1 MSENIPENINQNNI
15 EKNQIKSQ
23 IKPYSKNSIGKNPNY
38 NESNTP
44 SNATPKNRDFNN
56 IYIRNNGQSLL
67 KNVQYLDEE
76 NNRLK
81 DLISDMKNELKQKE
95 DALNDSQKIILK
107 LKEEYSQIMKE
118 YKKLENEKNKLQEKK
133 ESNQKILNNISKN
146 QAEYEHVLKLNEQLK
161 QELIRT
167 KENLNYYKSNF
178 SNATNDL
185 NKLEKHNKTKEM
197 IIKDLKIEGDKCVNM
212 LQDRDLLIE
221 SYSKKINEL
230 NQIINQKNEQL
241 KVMVNFSKEI
251 NNENKSNVKEIT
263 KQAVKTIKVF
273 YNTLNNKDNKN
284 QVNFIEIKNT
294 NNKNKDPYIDN
305 TNANDLV
312 ILSNLFDNKLNSQKC
327 SMLLQDSLKDLLYIP
342 EEGAN
347 YINKEF
353 LIDNNFK
360 TSLIKTELYSSLIR
374 ENNLFN
380 FLKNIFGKLDLA
392 SAFNTGIHEKVMKM
406 GDFKF
411 QFFQMKKLYENYYK
425 ENSVL
430 KNKLKELNLY
440 IDKLKND
447 MDKKNKKFK
456 EKLNELM
463 NLIELNENNINK
475 EKNKGNVQNNI
486 NKLKN
491 EISNLNSQMD
501 KINNDNY
508 NLTEKNKEKD
518 NLIDNLKKE
527 IEKLNLKINS
537 LRTNPLAENNINY
550 LEKREKSIQTDNNN
564 INSNSYLNES
574 SSFSKNKKERNKYY
588 INTNKKTFEIQNNE
602 RFTYYLESM
611 KKRKEKENEIIKEK
625 ENLSLDYITPIKIN
639 KNANNNNNINI
650 NNNNINEKYEINSF
664 SKLTNLDNTSD
675 VQQNSELNNLY
686 QINNKNKNYT
696 SSFKEDFKKELTEN
710 NFLNVANK
718 NISISRCFSTLTNKI
733 EQVKNIILSVKEK
746 IKKMKPEKKIS
757 PHNLFKV
764 LNHIEKYV
772 TYIFIY
778 LNQSNS
784 DILSILPS
792 VSIIY
797 NLISKYI
804 YKKPFQMFNDNNQN
818 NIYNF
823 DYGYNKENEQY
834 QINNQIEDINFDSSS
849 NNTSRENN
857 IIIPNFQELKHFFD
871 INKKIFSS
879 SELIKYRNIYI
890 NLSISQIIKVFKETC
905 NNLKK
910 TIHNL
915 RQSYKL
921 NNVSEYSDFS
931 ETMNSK
937 MKSQKEYIGECDDY
951 RIVNEKILNLKKF
964 EFDFKILMELL
975 KNYLVCF
982 EIIVKKIEKEK
993 QGRHKNNL
1001 IQLGQE
1007 VNIIYNLFE
1016 DVIYYKI
1023 DELDDDIIFNRKV
1036 ILKLVQNHK
1045 EYLTIMYNLR
1055 Y

>member
-1 MSENIPENINQNNI
+1 MSENIPENINQNNL
-15 EKNQIKSQ
+15 EKNQTKSQ
-23 IKPYSKNSIGKNPNY
+23 IKPSSKNIPGKNPFF
-38 NESNTP
+38 NESNTS

-56 IYIRNNGQSLL
+56 IYNKNSGQSLL

-76 NNRLK
+76 NSRLK
-81 DLISDMKNELKQKE
+81 ELLSEMKNELRQKE
-95 DALNDSQKIILK
+95 EALNDSQKIILK
-107 LKEEYSQIMKE
+107 LKDEYSQIMKE
-118 YKKLENEKNKLQEKK
+118 YKKLETEKNKIFEKK
-133 ESNQKILNNISKN
+133 ESNQKILNNISKTQN
-146 QAEYEHVLKLNEQLK
+146 EYERVLKLNDQLK

-178 SNATNDL
+178 SSATNDL

-197 IIKDLKIEGDKCVNM
+197 IINDLKIEGDKCVNM

-230 NQIINQKNEQL
+230 NSIISQKNDQL
-241 KVMVNFSKEI
+241 KLMVNFSKEI

-284 QVNFIEIKNT
+284 QVNFIEIKN
-294 NNKNKDPYIDN
+294 NNNLAKDANNDIN
-305 TNANDLV
+305 NDLM

-327 SMLLQDSLKDLLYIP
+327 SILLQDSLKDLLYIP

-347 YINKEF
+347 FINKEF

-374 ENNLFN
+374 ENNLYN
-380 FLKNIFGKLDLA
+380 FLKNIFGKLDIA

-406 GDFKF
+406 NDFKF
-411 QFFQMKKLYENYYK
+411 QFFQMKLMFENYYK

-430 KNKLKELNLY
+430 KNKLKELKLY
-440 IDKLKND
+440 IEKLKND
-447 MDKKNKKFK
+447 MDKKNKKYK
-456 EKLNELM
+456 EKINELM
-463 NLIELNENNINK
+463 NLIELNENNLTN
-475 EKNKGNVQNNI
+475 EKNKDSVKNNI
-486 NKLKN
+486 GKLKN

-501 KINNDNY
+501 KINNEKY

-518 NLIDNLKKE
+518 DLINNLKKE

-550 LEKREKSIQTDNNN
+550 LEKRENSTQTDNDI
-564 INSNSYLNES
+564 INMKEYMNGSNS
-574 SSFSKNKKERNKYY
+574 FSRNKKERNKYY
-588 INTNKKTFEIQNNE
+588 LTTNKKTLEIQSNE

-611 KKRKEKENEIIKEK
+611 KKENNNDNENEIIKEK
-625 ENLSLDYITPIKIN
+625 ENLSLNYITPIKIN
-639 KNANNNNNINI
+639 KNVNNNI
-650 NNNNINEKYEINSF
+650 NNNINEKYEINSF
-664 SKLTNLDNTSD
+664 SKLTNLDNILE
-675 VQQNSELNNLY
+675 VQQNSDLNNMC
-686 QINNKNKNYT
+686 QINNNKIHN
-696 SSFKEDFKKELTEN
+696 SSFKEDFKKELNES
-710 NFLNVANK
+710 NFITVANK
-718 NISISRCFSTLTNKI
+718 NISVSKSFSILTNKI
-733 EQVKNIILSVKEK
+733 EHVKNIILSVKEK

-764 LNHIEKYV
+764 LNHIEKYI

-778 LNQSNS
+778 LNQSNGE
-784 DILSILPS
+784 ILSILPT

-804 YKKPFQMFNDNNQN
+804 YKKPFQMYNDMQD

-823 DYGYNKENEQY
+823 DYGYPNKENYQY
-834 QINNQIEDINFDSSS
+834 EINNQIEDIKFDSSS
-849 NNTSRENN
+849 SNTSKEN
-857 IIIPNFQELKHFFD
+857 IIPYPNIQELKQFFD

-879 SELIKYRNIYI
+879 SELIKYRNMYI

-915 RQSYKL
+915 RQSYKI
-921 NNVSEYSDFS
+921 NNASEYSDFS
-931 ETMNSK
+931 ETTNSK
-937 MKSQKEYIGECDDY
+937 LKSQKEYGGECEDY

-982 EIIVKKIEKEK
+982 EIVVRKIEKEK
-993 QGRHKNNL
+993 IGRNKANL

-1045 EYLTIMYNLR
+1045 EFLTIMFDLR

>member
-1 MSENIPENINQNNI
+1 MSENIPENINQNNL
-15 EKNQIKSQ
+15 EKNQTKSQ
-23 IKPYSKNSIGKNPNY
+23 IKPSSKNIPGKNPFF
-38 NESNTP
+38 NESNTS

-56 IYIRNNGQSLL
+56 IYNKNSGQSLL

-76 NNRLK
+76 NSRLK
-81 DLISDMKNELKQKE
+81 ELLSEMKNELRQKE
-95 DALNDSQKIILK
+95 EALNDSQKIILK
-107 LKEEYSQIMKE
+107 LKDEYSQIMKE
-118 YKKLENEKNKLQEKK
+118 YKKLETEKNKIFEKK
-133 ESNQKILNNISKN
+133 ESNQKILNNISKTQN
-146 QAEYEHVLKLNEQLK
+146 EYERVLKLNDQLK

-178 SNATNDL
+178 SSATNDL

-197 IIKDLKIEGDKCVNM
+197 IINDLKIEGDKCVNM

-230 NQIINQKNEQL
+230 NSIISQKNDQL
-241 KVMVNFSKEI
+241 KLMVNFSKEI

-284 QVNFIEIKNT
+284 QVNFIEIKN
-294 NNKNKDPYIDN
+294 NNNLAKDANNDIN
-305 TNANDLV
+305 NDLM

-327 SMLLQDSLKDLLYIP
+327 STLLQDSLKDLLYIP

-347 YINKEF
+347 FINKEF

-374 ENNLFN
+374 ENNLYN
-380 FLKNIFGKLDLA
+380 FLKNIFGKLDTA

-406 GDFKF
+406 NDFKF
-411 QFFQMKKLYENYYK
+411 QFFQMKLMFENYYK

-430 KNKLKELNLY
+430 KNKLKELKLY
-440 IDKLKND
+440 IEKLKND
-447 MDKKNKKFK
+447 MDKKNKKYK
-456 EKLNELM
+456 EKINELM
-463 NLIELNENNINK
+463 NLIELNENNLTN
-475 EKNKGNVQNNI
+475 EKNKDSVKNNI
-486 NKLKN
+486 GKLKN

-501 KINNDNY
+501 KINNEKY

-518 NLIDNLKKE
+518 DLINNLKKE

-550 LEKREKSIQTDNNN
+550 LEKRENSTQTDNDI
-564 INSNSYLNES
+564 INMKEYMNGSNS
-574 SSFSKNKKERNKYY
+574 FSRNKKERNKYY
-588 INTNKKTFEIQNNE
+588 LTTNKKTLEIQSNE

-611 KKRKEKENEIIKEK
+611 KKE
-625 ENLSLDYITPIKIN
+625 
-639 KNANNNNNINI
+639 NNNDND
-650 NNNNINEKYEINSF
+650 INEKYEINSF
-664 SKLTNLDNTSD
+664 SKLTNLDNILE
-675 VQQNSELNNLY
+675 VQQNSDLNNMC
-686 QINNKNKNYT
+686 QINNNKIHN
-696 SSFKEDFKKELTEN
+696 SSFKEDFKKELNES
-710 NFLNVANK
+710 NFITVANK
-718 NISISRCFSTLTNKI
+718 NISISKSFSILTNKI
-733 EQVKNIILSVKEK
+733 EHVKNIILSVKEK

-764 LNHIEKYV
+764 LNHIEKYI

-778 LNQSNS
+778 LNQSNGE
-784 DILSILPS
+784 ILSILPT

-804 YKKPFQMFNDNNQN
+804 YKKPFQMYNDMQD

-823 DYGYNKENEQY
+823 DYGYPNKENYQY
-834 QINNQIEDINFDSSS
+834 EINNQIEDIKFDSSS
-849 NNTSRENN
+849 SNTSKEN
-857 IIIPNFQELKHFFD
+857 IIPYPNIQELKQFFD

-879 SELIKYRNIYI
+879 SELIKYRNMYI

-915 RQSYKL
+915 RQSYKI
-921 NNVSEYSDFS
+921 NNASEYSDFS
-931 ETMNSK
+931 ETTNSK
-937 MKSQKEYIGECDDY
+937 LKSQKEYGGECEDY

-982 EIIVKKIEKEK
+982 EIVVRKIEKEK
-993 QGRHKNNL
+993 IGRNKVNL

-1045 EYLTIMYNLR
+1045 EFLTIMFDLR

>member
-1 MSENIPENINQNNI
+1 MSENIPENINQNNL
-15 EKNQIKSQ
+15 EKNQTKSQ
-23 IKPYSKNSIGKNPNY
+23 IKPSSKNIPGKNPFF
-38 NESNTP
+38 NESNTS

-56 IYIRNNGQSLL
+56 IYNKNSGQSLL

-76 NNRLK
+76 NSRLK
-81 DLISDMKNELKQKE
+81 ELLSEMKNELRQKE
-95 DALNDSQKIILK
+95 EALNDSQKIILK
-107 LKEEYSQIMKE
+107 LKDEYSQIMKE
-118 YKKLENEKNKLQEKK
+118 YKKLETEKNKIFEKK
-133 ESNQKILNNISKN
+133 ESNQKILNNISKTQN
-146 QAEYEHVLKLNEQLK
+146 EYERVLKLNEQLK

-178 SNATNDL
+178 SSATNDL

-197 IIKDLKIEGDKCVNM
+197 IINDLKIEGDKCVNM

-230 NQIINQKNEQL
+230 NSIISQKNDQL
-241 KVMVNFSKEI
+241 KLMVNFSKEI

-284 QVNFIEIKNT
+284 QVNFIEIKN
-294 NNKNKDPYIDN
+294 NNNLAKDANNDIN
-305 TNANDLV
+305 NDLM

-327 SMLLQDSLKDLLYIP
+327 STLLQDSLKDLLYIP

-347 YINKEF
+347 FINKEF

-374 ENNLFN
+374 ENNLYN
-380 FLKNIFGKLDLA
+380 FLKNIFGKLDTA

-406 GDFKF
+406 NDFKF
-411 QFFQMKKLYENYYK
+411 QFFQMKLMFENYYK

-430 KNKLKELNLY
+430 KNKLKELKLY
-440 IDKLKND
+440 IEKLKND
-447 MDKKNKKFK
+447 MDKKNKKYK
-456 EKLNELM
+456 EKINELM
-463 NLIELNENNINK
+463 NLIELNENNLTN
-475 EKNKGNVQNNI
+475 EKNKDSVKNNI
-486 NKLKN
+486 GKLKN

-501 KINNDNY
+501 KINNEKY

-518 NLIDNLKKE
+518 DLINNLKKE

-550 LEKREKSIQTDNNN
+550 LEKRENSTQTDNDI
-564 INSNSYLNES
+564 INMKEYMNGSNS
-574 SSFSKNKKERNKYY
+574 FSRNKKERNKYY
-588 INTNKKTFEIQNNE
+588 LTTNKKTLEIQSNE

-611 KKRKEKENEIIKEK
+611 KKENNNDNENEIIKEK
-625 ENLSLDYITPIKIN
+625 ENLSLNYITPIKIN
-639 KNANNNNNINI
+639 KNVNNNI
-650 NNNNINEKYEINSF
+650 NNNINEKYEINSF
-664 SKLTNLDNTSD
+664 SKLTNLDNILE
-675 VQQNSELNNLY
+675 VQQNSDLNNMC
-686 QINNKNKNYT
+686 QINNNKIHN
-696 SSFKEDFKKELTEN
+696 SSFKEDFKKELNES
-710 NFLNVANK
+710 NFITVANK
-718 NISISRCFSTLTNKI
+718 NISISKSFSILTNKI
-733 EQVKNIILSVKEK
+733 EHVKNIILSVKEK

-764 LNHIEKYV
+764 LNHIEKYI

-778 LNQSNS
+778 LNQSNGE
-784 DILSILPS
+784 ILSILPT

-804 YKKPFQMFNDNNQN
+804 YKKPFQMYNDMQD

-823 DYGYNKENEQY
+823 DYGYPNKENYQY
-834 QINNQIEDINFDSSS
+834 EINNQIEDIKFDSSS
-849 NNTSRENN
+849 SNTSKEN
-857 IIIPNFQELKHFFD
+857 IIPYPNIQELKQFFD

-879 SELIKYRNIYI
+879 SELIKYRNMYI

-915 RQSYKL
+915 TQSYKI
-921 NNVSEYSDFS
+921 NNASEYSDFS
-931 ETMNSK
+931 ETTNSK
-937 MKSQKEYIGECDDY
+937 LKSQKEYGGECEDY

-982 EIIVKKIEKEK
+982 EIVVRKIEKEK
-993 QGRHKNNL
+993 IGRNKVNL

-1045 EYLTIMYNLR
+1045 EFLTIMFDLR

>member
-1 MSENIPENINQNNI
+1 MSENIPENINQNNL
-15 EKNQIKSQ
+15 EKNQTKSQ
-23 IKPYSKNSIGKNPNY
+23 IKPSSKNIPGKNPFF
-38 NESNTP
+38 NESNTS

-56 IYIRNNGQSLL
+56 IYNKNSGQSLL

-76 NNRLK
+76 NSRLK
-81 DLISDMKNELKQKE
+81 ELLSEMKNELRQKE
-95 DALNDSQKIILK
+95 EALNDSQKIILK
-107 LKEEYSQIMKE
+107 LKDEYSQIMKE
-118 YKKLENEKNKLQEKK
+118 YKKLETEKNKIFEKK
-133 ESNQKILNNISKN
+133 ESNQKILNNISKTQN
-146 QAEYEHVLKLNEQLK
+146 EYERVLKLNDQLK

-178 SNATNDL
+178 SSATNDL

-197 IIKDLKIEGDKCVNM
+197 IINDLKIEGDKCVNM

-230 NQIINQKNEQL
+230 NSIISQKNDQL
-241 KVMVNFSKEI
+241 KLMVNFSKEI

-284 QVNFIEIKNT
+284 QVNFIEIKN
-294 NNKNKDPYIDN
+294 NNNLAKDANNDIN
-305 TNANDLV
+305 NDLM
-312 ILSNLFDNKLNSQKC
+312 ILSNLFDNKVNSQKC
-327 SMLLQDSLKDLLYIP
+327 STLLQDSLKDLLYIP
-342 EEGAN
+342 EEGTN
-347 YINKEF
+347 FINKEF

-374 ENNLFN
+374 ENNLYN
-380 FLKNIFGKLDLA
+380 FLKNIFGKLDTA

-406 GDFKF
+406 NDFKF
-411 QFFQMKKLYENYYK
+411 QFFQMKLMFENYYK

-430 KNKLKELNLY
+430 KNKLKELKLY
-440 IDKLKND
+440 IEKLKND
-447 MDKKNKKFK
+447 MDKKNKKYK
-456 EKLNELM
+456 EKINELM
-463 NLIELNENNINK
+463 NLIELNENNLTN
-475 EKNKGNVQNNI
+475 EKNKDSVKNNI
-486 NKLKN
+486 GKLKN

-501 KINNDNY
+501 KINNEKY

-518 NLIDNLKKE
+518 DLINNLKKE

-550 LEKREKSIQTDNNN
+550 LEKRENSTQTDNDI
-564 INSNSYLNES
+564 INMKEYMNGSNS
-574 SSFSKNKKERNKYY
+574 FSRNKKERNKYY
-588 INTNKKTFEIQNNE
+588 LTTNKKTLEIQSNE

-611 KKRKEKENEIIKEK
+611 KKENNNDNENEIIKEK
-625 ENLSLDYITPIKIN
+625 ENLSLNYITPIKIN
-639 KNANNNNNINI
+639 KNVNNNI
-650 NNNNINEKYEINSF
+650 NNNINEKYEINSF
-664 SKLTNLDNTSD
+664 SKLTNLDNILE
-675 VQQNSELNNLY
+675 VQQNSDLNNMC
-686 QINNKNKNYT
+686 QINNNKIHN
-696 SSFKEDFKKELTEN
+696 SSFKEDFKKELNES
-710 NFLNVANK
+710 NFITVANK
-718 NISISRCFSTLTNKI
+718 NISISKSFSILTNKI
-733 EQVKNIILSVKEK
+733 EHVKNIILSVKEK

-764 LNHIEKYV
+764 LNHIEKYI

-778 LNQSNS
+778 LNQSNGE
-784 DILSILPS
+784 ILSILPT

-804 YKKPFQMFNDNNQN
+804 YKKPFQMYNDMQD

-823 DYGYNKENEQY
+823 DYGYPNKENYQY
-834 QINNQIEDINFDSSS
+834 EINNQIEDIKFDSSS
-849 NNTSRENN
+849 SNTSKEN
-857 IIIPNFQELKHFFD
+857 IIPYPNIQELKQFFD

-879 SELIKYRNIYI
+879 SELIKYRNMYI

-915 RQSYKL
+915 RQSYKI
-921 NNVSEYSDFS
+921 NNASEYSDFS
-931 ETMNSK
+931 ETTNSK
-937 MKSQKEYIGECDDY
+937 LKSQKEYGGECEDY

-982 EIIVKKIEKEK
+982 EIVVRKIEKEK
-993 QGRHKNNL
+993 IGRNKVNL

-1045 EYLTIMYNLR
+1045 EFLTIMFDLR

>member
-1 MSENIPENINQNNI
+1 MSENIPENINQNNL
-15 EKNQIKSQ
+15 EKNQTKSQ
-23 IKPYSKNSIGKNPNY
+23 IKPSSKNIPGKNPFF
-38 NESNTP
+38 NESNTS

-56 IYIRNNGQSLL
+56 IYNKNSGQSLL

-76 NNRLK
+76 NSRLK
-81 DLISDMKNELKQKE
+81 ELLSEMKNELRQKE
-95 DALNDSQKIILK
+95 EALNDSQKIILK
-107 LKEEYSQIMKE
+107 LKDEYSQIMKE
-118 YKKLENEKNKLQEKK
+118 YKKLETEKNKIFEKK
-133 ESNQKILNNISKN
+133 ESNQKILNNISKTQN
-146 QAEYEHVLKLNEQLK
+146 EYERVLKLNDQLK

-178 SNATNDL
+178 SSATNDL

-197 IIKDLKIEGDKCVNM
+197 IINDLKIEGDKCVNM

-230 NQIINQKNEQL
+230 NSIISQKNDQL
-241 KVMVNFSKEI
+241 KLMVNFSKEI

-284 QVNFIEIKNT
+284 QVNFIEIKN
-294 NNKNKDPYIDN
+294 NNNLAKDANNDIN
-305 TNANDLV
+305 NDLM

-327 SMLLQDSLKDLLYIP
+327 STLLQDSLKDLLYIP

-347 YINKEF
+347 FINKEF

-374 ENNLFN
+374 ENNLYN
-380 FLKNIFGKLDLA
+380 FLKNIFGKLDIA

-406 GDFKF
+406 NDFKF
-411 QFFQMKKLYENYYK
+411 QFFQMKLMFENYYK

-430 KNKLKELNLY
+430 KNKLKELKLY
-440 IDKLKND
+440 IEKLKND
-447 MDKKNKKFK
+447 MDKKNKKYK
-456 EKLNELM
+456 EKINELM
-463 NLIELNENNINK
+463 NLIELNENNLTN
-475 EKNKGNVQNNI
+475 EKNKDSVKNNI
-486 NKLKN
+486 GKLKN

-501 KINNDNY
+501 KINNEKY

-518 NLIDNLKKE
+518 DLINNLKKE

-550 LEKREKSIQTDNNN
+550 LEKRENSTQTDNDI
-564 INSNSYLNES
+564 INMKEYMNGSNS
-574 SSFSKNKKERNKYY
+574 FSRNKKERNKYY
-588 INTNKKTFEIQNNE
+588 LTTNKKTLEIQSNE

-611 KKRKEKENEIIKEK
+611 KKENNNDNENEIIKEK
-625 ENLSLDYITPIKIN
+625 ENLSLNYITPIKIN
-639 KNANNNNNINI
+639 KNVNNNI
-650 NNNNINEKYEINSF
+650 NNNINEKYEINSF
-664 SKLTNLDNTSD
+664 SKLTNLDNILE
-675 VQQNSELNNLY
+675 VQQNSDLNNMC
-686 QINNKNKNYT
+686 QINNNKIHN
-696 SSFKEDFKKELTEN
+696 SSFKEDFKKELNES
-710 NFLNVANK
+710 NFITVANK
-718 NISISRCFSTLTNKI
+718 NISISKSFSILTNKI
-733 EQVKNIILSVKEK
+733 EHVKNIILSVKEK

-764 LNHIEKYV
+764 LNHIEKYI

-778 LNQSNS
+778 LNQSNGE
-784 DILSILPS
+784 ILSILPT

-804 YKKPFQMFNDNNQN
+804 YKKPFQMYNDMQD

-823 DYGYNKENEQY
+823 DYGYPNKENYQY
-834 QINNQIEDINFDSSS
+834 EINNQIEDIKFDSSS
-849 NNTSRENN
+849 SNTSKEN
-857 IIIPNFQELKHFFD
+857 IIPYPNIQELKQFFD

-879 SELIKYRNIYI
+879 SELIKYRNMYI

-915 RQSYKL
+915 RQSYKI
-921 NNVSEYSDFS
+921 NNASEYSDFS
-931 ETMNSK
+931 ETTNSK
-937 MKSQKEYIGECDDY
+937 LKSQKEYGGECEDY

-982 EIIVKKIEKEK
+982 EIVVRKIEKEK
-993 QGRHKNNL
+993 IGRNKVNL

-1045 EYLTIMYNLR
+1045 EFLTIMFGLR

>member
-1 MSENIPENINQNNI
+1 MSENIPENINQNNL
-15 EKNQIKSQ
+15 EKNQTKSQ
-23 IKPYSKNSIGKNPNY
+23 IKPSSKNIPGKNPFF
-38 NESNTP
+38 NESNTS

-56 IYIRNNGQSLL
+56 IYNKNSGQSLL

-76 NNRLK
+76 NSRLK
-81 DLISDMKNELKQKE
+81 ELLSEMKNELRQKE
-95 DALNDSQKIILK
+95 EALNDSQKIILK
-107 LKEEYSQIMKE
+107 LKDEYSQIMKE
-118 YKKLENEKNKLQEKK
+118 YKKLETEKNKIFEKK
-133 ESNQKILNNISKN
+133 ESNQKILNNISKTQN
-146 QAEYEHVLKLNEQLK
+146 EYERVLKLNDQLK

-178 SNATNDL
+178 SSATNDL

-197 IIKDLKIEGDKCVNM
+197 IINDLKIEGDKCVNM

-230 NQIINQKNEQL
+230 NSIISQKNDQL
-241 KVMVNFSKEI
+241 KLMVNFSKEI

-284 QVNFIEIKNT
+284 QVNFIEIKN
-294 NNKNKDPYIDN
+294 NNNLAKDANNDIN
-305 TNANDLV
+305 NDLM

-327 SMLLQDSLKDLLYIP
+327 STLLQDSLKDLLYIP
-342 EEGAN
+342 EEGTN
-347 YINKEF
+347 FINKEF

-374 ENNLFN
+374 ENNLYN
-380 FLKNIFGKLDLA
+380 FLKNIFGKLDTA

-406 GDFKF
+406 NDFKF
-411 QFFQMKKLYENYYK
+411 QVFQMKLMFENYYK

-430 KNKLKELNLY
+430 KNKLKELKLY
-440 IDKLKND
+440 IEKLKND
-447 MDKKNKKFK
+447 MDKKNKKYK
-456 EKLNELM
+456 EKINELM
-463 NLIELNENNINK
+463 NLIELNENNLTN
-475 EKNKGNVQNNI
+475 EKNKDSVKNNI
-486 NKLKN
+486 GKLKN

-501 KINNDNY
+501 KINNEKY

-518 NLIDNLKKE
+518 DLINNLKKE

-550 LEKREKSIQTDNNN
+550 LEKRENSTQTDNDI
-564 INSNSYLNES
+564 INMKEYMNGSNS
-574 SSFSKNKKERNKYY
+574 FSRNKKERNKYY
-588 INTNKKTFEIQNNE
+588 LTTNKKTLEIQSNE

-611 KKRKEKENEIIKEK
+611 KKENNNDNENEIIKEK
-625 ENLSLDYITPIKIN
+625 ENLSLNYITPIKIN
-639 KNANNNNNINI
+639 KNVNNNI
-650 NNNNINEKYEINSF
+650 NNNINEKYEINSF
-664 SKLTNLDNTSD
+664 SKLTNLDNILE
-675 VQQNSELNNLY
+675 VQQNSDLNNMC
-686 QINNKNKNYT
+686 QINNNKIHN
-696 SSFKEDFKKELTEN
+696 SSFKEDFKKELNES
-710 NFLNVANK
+710 NFITVANK
-718 NISISRCFSTLTNKI
+718 NISISKSFSILTNKI
-733 EQVKNIILSVKEK
+733 EHVKNIILSVKEK

-764 LNHIEKYV
+764 LNHIEKYI

-778 LNQSNS
+778 LNQSNGE
-784 DILSILPS
+784 ILSILPT

-804 YKKPFQMFNDNNQN
+804 YKKPFQMYNDMQD

-823 DYGYNKENEQY
+823 DYGYPNKENYQY
-834 QINNQIEDINFDSSS
+834 EINNQIEDIKFDSSS
-849 NNTSRENN
+849 SNTSKEN
-857 IIIPNFQELKHFFD
+857 IIPYPNIQELKQFFD

-879 SELIKYRNIYI
+879 SELIKYRNMYI

-915 RQSYKL
+915 RQSYKI
-921 NNVSEYSDFS
+921 NNASEYSDFS
-931 ETMNSK
+931 ETTNSK
-937 MKSQKEYIGECDDY
+937 LKSQKEYGGECEDY

-982 EIIVKKIEKEK
+982 EIVVRKIEKEK
-993 QGRHKNNL
+993 IGRNKVNL

-1045 EYLTIMYNLR
+1045 EFLTIMFDLR

>member
-1 MSENIPENINQNNI
+1 MSENIPENINQNNL
-15 EKNQIKSQ
+15 EKNQTKSQ
-23 IKPYSKNSIGKNPNY
+23 IKPSSKNIPGKNPFF
-38 NESNTP
+38 NESNTS

-56 IYIRNNGQSLL
+56 IYNKNSGQSLL

-76 NNRLK
+76 NSRLK
-81 DLISDMKNELKQKE
+81 ELLSEMKNELRQKE
-95 DALNDSQKIILK
+95 EALNDSQKIILK
-107 LKEEYSQIMKE
+107 LKDEYSQIMKE
-118 YKKLENEKNKLQEKK
+118 YKKLETEKNKIFEKK
-133 ESNQKILNNISKN
+133 ESNQKILNNISKTQN
-146 QAEYEHVLKLNEQLK
+146 EYERVLKLNDQLK

-178 SNATNDL
+178 SSATNDL

-197 IIKDLKIEGDKCVNM
+197 IINDLKIEGDKCVNM

-230 NQIINQKNEQL
+230 NSIISQKNDQL
-241 KVMVNFSKEI
+241 KLMVNFSKEI

-284 QVNFIEIKNT
+284 QVNFIEIKN
-294 NNKNKDPYIDN
+294 NNNLAKDANNDFN
-305 TNANDLV
+305 NDLM

-327 SMLLQDSLKDLLYIP
+327 STLLQDSLKDLLYIP

-347 YINKEF
+347 FINKEF

-374 ENNLFN
+374 ENNLYN
-380 FLKNIFGKLDLA
+380 FLKNIFGKLDIA

-406 GDFKF
+406 NDFKF
-411 QFFQMKKLYENYYK
+411 QFFQMKLMFENYYK

-430 KNKLKELNLY
+430 KNKLKELKLY
-440 IDKLKND
+440 IEKLKND
-447 MDKKNKKFK
+447 MDKKNKKYK
-456 EKLNELM
+456 EKINELM
-463 NLIELNENNINK
+463 NLIELNENNLTN
-475 EKNKGNVQNNI
+475 EKNKDSVKNNI
-486 NKLKN
+486 GKLKN

-501 KINNDNY
+501 KINNEKY

-518 NLIDNLKKE
+518 DLINNLKKE

-550 LEKREKSIQTDNNN
+550 LEKRENSTQTDNDI
-564 INSNSYLNES
+564 INMKEYMNGSNS
-574 SSFSKNKKERNKYY
+574 FSRNKKERNKYY
-588 INTNKKTFEIQNNE
+588 LTTNKKTLEIQSNE

-611 KKRKEKENEIIKEK
+611 KKENNNDNDNENEIIKEK
-625 ENLSLDYITPIKIN
+625 ENLSLNYITPIKIN
-639 KNANNNNNINI
+639 KNVNNNI
-650 NNNNINEKYEINSF
+650 NNNINEKYEINSF
-664 SKLTNLDNTSD
+664 SKLTNLDNILE
-675 VQQNSELNNLY
+675 VQQNSDLNNMC
-686 QINNKNKNYT
+686 QINNNKIHN
-696 SSFKEDFKKELTEN
+696 SSFKEDFKKELNES
-710 NFLNVANK
+710 NFITVANK
-718 NISISRCFSTLTNKI
+718 NISISKSFSILTNKI
-733 EQVKNIILSVKEK
+733 EHVKNIILSVKEK

-764 LNHIEKYV
+764 LNHIEKYI

-778 LNQSNS
+778 LNQSNGE
-784 DILSILPS
+784 ILSILPT

-804 YKKPFQMFNDNNQN
+804 YKKPFQMYNDMQD

-823 DYGYNKENEQY
+823 DYGYPNKENYQY
-834 QINNQIEDINFDSSS
+834 EINNQIEDIKFDSSS
-849 NNTSRENN
+849 SNTSKEN
-857 IIIPNFQELKHFFD
+857 IIPYPNIQELKQFFD

-879 SELIKYRNIYI
+879 SELIKYRNMYI

-915 RQSYKL
+915 RQSYKI
-921 NNVSEYSDFS
+921 NNASEYSDFS
-931 ETMNSK
+931 ETTNSK
-937 MKSQKEYIGECDDY
+937 LKSQKEYGGECEDY

-982 EIIVKKIEKEK
+982 EIVVRKIEKEK
-993 QGRHKNNL
+993 IGRNKVNL

-1045 EYLTIMYNLR
+1045 EFLTIMFDLR

>member
-1 MSENIPENINQNNI
+1 MSENIPENINQNNL
-15 EKNQIKSQ
+15 EKNQTKSQ
-23 IKPYSKNSIGKNPNY
+23 IKPSSKNIPGKNPFF
-38 NESNTP
+38 NESNTS

-56 IYIRNNGQSLL
+56 IYNKNSGQSLL
-67 KNVQYLDEE
+67 KNVYYLDEE
-76 NNRLK
+76 NSRLK
-81 DLISDMKNELKQKE
+81 ELLSEMKNELRQKE
-95 DALNDSQKIILK
+95 EALNDSQKIILK
-107 LKEEYSQIMKE
+107 LKDEYSQIMKE
-118 YKKLENEKNKLQEKK
+118 YKKLETEKNKIFEKK
-133 ESNQKILNNISKN
+133 ESNQKILNNISKTQN
-146 QAEYEHVLKLNEQLK
+146 EYERVLKLNDQLK

-178 SNATNDL
+178 SSATNDL

-197 IIKDLKIEGDKCVNM
+197 IINDLKIEGDKCVNM

-230 NQIINQKNEQL
+230 NSIISQKNDQL
-241 KVMVNFSKEI
+241 KLMVNFSKEI

-284 QVNFIEIKNT
+284 QVNFIEIKN
-294 NNKNKDPYIDN
+294 NNNLAKDANNDIN
-305 TNANDLV
+305 NDLM

-327 SMLLQDSLKDLLYIP
+327 STLLQDSLKDLLYIP

-347 YINKEF
+347 FINKEF

-374 ENNLFN
+374 ENNLYN
-380 FLKNIFGKLDLA
+380 FLKNIFGKLDTT

-406 GDFKF
+406 NDFKF
-411 QFFQMKKLYENYYK
+411 QFFQMKLMFENYYK

-430 KNKLKELNLY
+430 KNKLKELKLY
-440 IDKLKND
+440 IEKLKND
-447 MDKKNKKFK
+447 MDKKNKKYK
-456 EKLNELM
+456 EKINELM
-463 NLIELNENNINK
+463 NLIELNENNLTN
-475 EKNKGNVQNNI
+475 EKNKDSVKNNI
-486 NKLKN
+486 GKLKN

-501 KINNDNY
+501 KINNEKY

-518 NLIDNLKKE
+518 DLINNLKKE

-550 LEKREKSIQTDNNN
+550 LEKRENSTQTDNDI
-564 INSNSYLNES
+564 INMKEYMNGSNS
-574 SSFSKNKKERNKYY
+574 FSRNKKERNKYY
-588 INTNKKTFEIQNNE
+588 LTTNKKTLEIQSNE

-611 KKRKEKENEIIKEK
+611 KKENNNDNENEIIKEK
-625 ENLSLDYITPIKIN
+625 ENLSLNYITPIKIN
-639 KNANNNNNINI
+639 KNVNNNI
-650 NNNNINEKYEINSF
+650 NNNINEKYEINSF
-664 SKLTNLDNTSD
+664 SKLTNLDNILE
-675 VQQNSELNNLY
+675 VQQNSDLNNMC
-686 QINNKNKNYT
+686 QINNNKIHN
-696 SSFKEDFKKELTEN
+696 SSFKEDFKKELNES
-710 NFLNVANK
+710 NFITVANK
-718 NISISRCFSTLTNKI
+718 NISISKSFSILTNKI
-733 EQVKNIILSVKEK
+733 EHVKNIILSVKEK

-764 LNHIEKYV
+764 LNHIEKYI

-778 LNQSNS
+778 LNQSNGE
-784 DILSILPS
+784 ILSILPT

-804 YKKPFQMFNDNNQN
+804 YKKPFQMYNDMQD

-823 DYGYNKENEQY
+823 DYGYPNKENYQY
-834 QINNQIEDINFDSSS
+834 EINNQIEDIKFDSSS
-849 NNTSRENN
+849 SNTSKEN
-857 IIIPNFQELKHFFD
+857 IIPYPNIQELKQFFD

-879 SELIKYRNIYI
+879 SELIKYRNMYI

-915 RQSYKL
+915 RQSYKI
-921 NNVSEYSDFS
+921 NNASEYSDFS
-931 ETMNSK
+931 ETTNSK
-937 MKSQKEYIGECDDY
+937 LKSQKEYGGECEDY

-982 EIIVKKIEKEK
+982 EIVVRKIEKEK
-993 QGRHKNNL
+993 IGRNKVNL

-1045 EYLTIMYNLR
+1045 EFLTIMFDLR

>member
-1 MSENIPENINQNNI
+1 MSENIPENINQNNL
-15 EKNQIKSQ
+15 EKNQTKSQ
-23 IKPYSKNSIGKNPNY
+23 IKPSSKNIPGKNPFF
-38 NESNTP
+38 NESNTS

-56 IYIRNNGQSLL
+56 IYNKNSGQSLL

-76 NNRLK
+76 NSRLK
-81 DLISDMKNELKQKE
+81 ELLSEMKNELRQKE
-95 DALNDSQKIILK
+95 EALNDSQKIILK
-107 LKEEYSQIMKE
+107 LKDEYSQIMKE
-118 YKKLENEKNKLQEKK
+118 YKKLETEKNKIFEKK
-133 ESNQKILNNISKN
+133 ESNQKILNNISKTQN
-146 QAEYEHVLKLNEQLK
+146 EYERVLKLNDQLK

-178 SNATNDL
+178 SSATNDL

-197 IIKDLKIEGDKCVNM
+197 IINDLKIEGDKCVNM

-230 NQIINQKNEQL
+230 NSIISQKNDQL
-241 KVMVNFSKEI
+241 KLMVNFSKEI

-284 QVNFIEIKNT
+284 QVNFIEIKN
-294 NNKNKDPYIDN
+294 NNNLAKDANNDIN
-305 TNANDLV
+305 NDLM
-312 ILSNLFDNKLNSQKC
+312 ILSNLFDNKVNSQKC
-327 SMLLQDSLKDLLYIP
+327 STLLQDSLKDLLYIP

-347 YINKEF
+347 FINKEF

-374 ENNLFN
+374 ENNLYN
-380 FLKNIFGKLDLA
+380 FLKNIFGKLDTA

-406 GDFKF
+406 NDFKF
-411 QFFQMKKLYENYYK
+411 QFFQMKLMFENYYK

-430 KNKLKELNLY
+430 KNKLKELKLY
-440 IDKLKND
+440 IEKLKND
-447 MDKKNKKFK
+447 MDKKNKKYK
-456 EKLNELM
+456 EKINELM
-463 NLIELNENNINK
+463 NLIELNENNLTN
-475 EKNKGNVQNNI
+475 EKNKDSVKNNI
-486 NKLKN
+486 GKLKN

-501 KINNDNY
+501 KINNEKY

-518 NLIDNLKKE
+518 DLINNLKKE

-550 LEKREKSIQTDNNN
+550 LEKRENSTQTDNDI
-564 INSNSYLNES
+564 INMKEYMNGSNS
-574 SSFSKNKKERNKYY
+574 FSRNKKERNKYY
-588 INTNKKTFEIQNNE
+588 LTTNKKTLEIQSNE

-611 KKRKEKENEIIKEK
+611 KKENNNDNENEIIKEK
-625 ENLSLDYITPIKIN
+625 ENLSLNYITPIKIN
-639 KNANNNNNINI
+639 KNVNNNI
-650 NNNNINEKYEINSF
+650 NNNINEKYEINSF
-664 SKLTNLDNTSD
+664 SKLTNLDNILE
-675 VQQNSELNNLY
+675 VQQNSDLNNMC
-686 QINNKNKNYT
+686 QINNNKIHN
-696 SSFKEDFKKELTEN
+696 SSFKEDFKKELNES
-710 NFLNVANK
+710 NFITVANK
-718 NISISRCFSTLTNKI
+718 NISISKSFSILTNKI
-733 EQVKNIILSVKEK
+733 EHVKNIILSVKEK

-764 LNHIEKYV
+764 LNHIEKYI

-778 LNQSNS
+778 LNQSNGE
-784 DILSILPS
+784 ILSILPT

-804 YKKPFQMFNDNNQN
+804 YKKPFQMYNDMQD

-823 DYGYNKENEQY
+823 DYGYPNKENYQY
-834 QINNQIEDINFDSSS
+834 EINNQIEDIKFDSSS
-849 NNTSRENN
+849 SNTSKEN
-857 IIIPNFQELKHFFD
+857 IIPYPNIQELKQFFD

-879 SELIKYRNIYI
+879 SELIKYRNMYI

-915 RQSYKL
+915 RQSYKI
-921 NNVSEYSDFS
+921 NNASEYSDFS
-931 ETMNSK
+931 ETTDSK
-937 MKSQKEYIGECDDY
+937 LKSQKEYGGECEDY

-982 EIIVKKIEKEK
+982 EIVVRKIEKEK
-993 QGRHKNNL
+993 IGRNKVNL

-1045 EYLTIMYNLR
+1045 EFLTIMFDLR

>member
-1 MSENIPENINQNNI
+1 MSENIPENINQNNL
-15 EKNQIKSQ
+15 EKNQTKSQ
-23 IKPYSKNSIGKNPNY
+23 IKPSSKNIPGKNPFF
-38 NESNTP
+38 NESNTS

-56 IYIRNNGQSLL
+56 IYNKNSGQSLL

-76 NNRLK
+76 NSRLK
-81 DLISDMKNELKQKE
+81 ELLSEMKNELRQKE
-95 DALNDSQKIILK
+95 EALNDSQKIILK
-107 LKEEYSQIMKE
+107 LKDEYSQIMKE
-118 YKKLENEKNKLQEKK
+118 YKKLETEKNKIFEKK
-133 ESNQKILNNISKN
+133 ESNQKILNNISKTQN
-146 QAEYEHVLKLNEQLK
+146 EYERVLKLNDQLK

-178 SNATNDL
+178 SSATNDL

-197 IIKDLKIEGDKCVNM
+197 IINDLKIEGDKCVNM

-230 NQIINQKNEQL
+230 NSIISQKNDQL
-241 KVMVNFSKEI
+241 KLMVNFSKEI

-284 QVNFIEIKNT
+284 QVNFIEIKN
-294 NNKNKDPYIDN
+294 NNNLAKDANNDIN
-305 TNANDLV
+305 NDLM

-327 SMLLQDSLKDLLYIP
+327 STLLQDSLKDLLYIP

-347 YINKEF
+347 FINKEF

-374 ENNLFN
+374 ENNLYN
-380 FLKNIFGKLDLA
+380 FLKNIFGKLDIA

-406 GDFKF
+406 NDFKF
-411 QFFQMKKLYENYYK
+411 QFFQMKLMFENYYK

-430 KNKLKELNLY
+430 KNKLKELKLY
-440 IDKLKND
+440 IEKLKND
-447 MDKKNKKFK
+447 MDKKNKKYK
-456 EKLNELM
+456 EKINELM
-463 NLIELNENNINK
+463 NLIELNENNLTN
-475 EKNKGNVQNNI
+475 EKNKDSVKNNI
-486 NKLKN
+486 GKLKN

-501 KINNDNY
+501 KINNEKY

-518 NLIDNLKKE
+518 DLINNLKKE

-550 LEKREKSIQTDNNN
+550 LEKRENSTQTDNDI
-564 INSNSYLNES
+564 INMKEYMNGSNS
-574 SSFSKNKKERNKYY
+574 FSRNKKERNKYY
-588 INTNKKTFEIQNNE
+588 LTTNKKTLEIQSNE

-611 KKRKEKENEIIKEK
+611 KKENNNDNENEIIKEK
-625 ENLSLDYITPIKIN
+625 ENLSLNYITPIKIN
-639 KNANNNNNINI
+639 KNVNNNI
-650 NNNNINEKYEINSF
+650 NNNINEKYEINSF
-664 SKLTNLDNTSD
+664 SKLTNLDNILE
-675 VQQNSELNNLY
+675 VQQNSDLNNMC
-686 QINNKNKNYT
+686 QINNNKIHN
-696 SSFKEDFKKELTEN
+696 SSFKEDFKKELNES
-710 NFLNVANK
+710 NFITVANK
-718 NISISRCFSTLTNKI
+718 NISISKSFSILTNKI
-733 EQVKNIILSVKEK
+733 EHVKNIILSVKEK

-764 LNHIEKYV
+764 LNHIEKYI

-778 LNQSNS
+778 LNQSNGE
-784 DILSILPS
+784 ILSILPT

-804 YKKPFQMFNDNNQN
+804 YKKPFQMYNDMQD

-823 DYGYNKENEQY
+823 DYGYPNKENYQY
-834 QINNQIEDINFDSSS
+834 EINNQIEDIKFDSSS
-849 NNTSRENN
+849 SNTSKEN
-857 IIIPNFQELKHFFD
+857 IIPYPNIQELKQFFD

-879 SELIKYRNIYI
+879 SELIKYRNMYI

-915 RQSYKL
+915 RQSYKI
-921 NNVSEYSDFS
+921 NNASEYSDFS
-931 ETMNSK
+931 ETTNSK
-937 MKSQKEYIGECDDY
+937 LKSQKEYGGECEDY

-982 EIIVKKIEKEK
+982 EIVVRKIEKEK
-993 QGRHKNNL
+993 IGRNKVNL

-1045 EYLTIMYNLR
+1045 EFLTIMFDLR

>member
-1 MSENIPENINQNNI
+1 MSENIPENINQNNL
-15 EKNQIKSQ
+15 EKNQTKSK
-23 IKPYSKNSIGKNPNY
+23 IKPSSKNIPGKNPFF
-38 NESNTP
+38 NESNTS

-56 IYIRNNGQSLL
+56 IYNKNSGQSLL

-76 NNRLK
+76 NSRLK
-81 DLISDMKNELKQKE
+81 ELLSEMKNELRQKE
-95 DALNDSQKIILK
+95 EALNDSQKIILK
-107 LKEEYSQIMKE
+107 LKDEYSQIMKE
-118 YKKLENEKNKLQEKK
+118 YKKLETEKNKIFEKK
-133 ESNQKILNNISKN
+133 ESNQKILNNISKTQN
-146 QAEYEHVLKLNEQLK
+146 EYERVLKLNEQLK

-178 SNATNDL
+178 SSATNDL

-197 IIKDLKIEGDKCVNM
+197 IINDLKIEGDKCVNM

-230 NQIINQKNEQL
+230 NSIISQKNDQL
-241 KVMVNFSKEI
+241 KLMVNFSKEI

-284 QVNFIEIKNT
+284 QVNFIEIKN
-294 NNKNKDPYIDN
+294 NNNLAKDANNDIN
-305 TNANDLV
+305 NDLM

-327 SMLLQDSLKDLLYIP
+327 STLLQDSLKDLLYIP

-347 YINKEF
+347 FINKEF

-374 ENNLFN
+374 ENNLYN
-380 FLKNIFGKLDLA
+380 FLKNIFGKLDTA

-406 GDFKF
+406 NDFKF
-411 QFFQMKKLYENYYK
+411 QFFQMKLMFENYYK

-430 KNKLKELNLY
+430 KNKLKELKLY
-440 IDKLKND
+440 IEKLKND
-447 MDKKNKKFK
+447 MDKKNKKYK
-456 EKLNELM
+456 EKINELM
-463 NLIELNENNINK
+463 NLIELNENNLTN
-475 EKNKGNVQNNI
+475 EKNKDSVKNNI
-486 NKLKN
+486 GKLKN

-501 KINNDNY
+501 KINNEKY

-518 NLIDNLKKE
+518 DLINNLKKE

-550 LEKREKSIQTDNNN
+550 LEKRENSTQTDNDI
-564 INSNSYLNES
+564 INMKEYMNGSNS
-574 SSFSKNKKERNKYY
+574 FSRNKKERNKYY
-588 INTNKKTFEIQNNE
+588 LTTNKKTLEIQSNE

-611 KKRKEKENEIIKEK
+611 KKENNNDNENEIIKEK
-625 ENLSLDYITPIKIN
+625 ENLSLNYITPIKIN
-639 KNANNNNNINI
+639 KNVNNNI
-650 NNNNINEKYEINSF
+650 NNNINEKYEINSF
-664 SKLTNLDNTSD
+664 SKLTNLDNILE
-675 VQQNSELNNLY
+675 VQQNSDLNNMC
-686 QINNKNKNYT
+686 QINNNKIHN
-696 SSFKEDFKKELTEN
+696 SSFKEDFKKELNES
-710 NFLNVANK
+710 NFITVANK
-718 NISISRCFSTLTNKI
+718 NISISKSFSILTNKI

-764 LNHIEKYV
+764 LNHIEKYI

-778 LNQSNS
+778 LNQSNGE
-784 DILSILPS
+784 ILSILPT

-804 YKKPFQMFNDNNQN
+804 YKKPFQMYNDMQD

-823 DYGYNKENEQY
+823 DYGYPNKENYQY
-834 QINNQIEDINFDSSS
+834 EINNQIEDIKFDSSS
-849 NNTSRENN
+849 SNTSKEN
-857 IIIPNFQELKHFFD
+857 IIPYPNIQELKQFFD

-879 SELIKYRNIYI
+879 SELIKYRNMYI

-915 RQSYKL
+915 RQSYKI
-921 NNVSEYSDFS
+921 NNASEYSDFS
-931 ETMNSK
+931 ETTNSK
-937 MKSQKEYIGECDDY
+937 LKSQKEYGGECEDY

-982 EIIVKKIEKEK
+982 EIVVRKIEKEK
-993 QGRHKNNL
+993 IGRNKVNL

-1045 EYLTIMYNLR
+1045 EFLTIMFDLR

>member
-1 MSENIPENINQNNI
+1 MSENIPENINQNNL
-15 EKNQIKSQ
+15 EKNQTKSQ
-23 IKPYSKNSIGKNPNY
+23 IKPSSKNIPGKNPFF
-38 NESNTP
+38 NESNTS

-56 IYIRNNGQSLL
+56 IYNKNSGQSLL

-76 NNRLK
+76 NSRLK
-81 DLISDMKNELKQKE
+81 ELLSEMKNELRQKE
-95 DALNDSQKIILK
+95 EALNDSQKIILK
-107 LKEEYSQIMKE
+107 LKDEYSQIMKE
-118 YKKLENEKNKLQEKK
+118 YKKLETEKNKIFEKK
-133 ESNQKILNNISKN
+133 ESNQKILNNISKTQN
-146 QAEYEHVLKLNEQLK
+146 EYERVLKLNDQLK

-178 SNATNDL
+178 SSATNDL

-197 IIKDLKIEGDKCVNM
+197 MINDLKIEGDKCVNM

-230 NQIINQKNEQL
+230 NSIISQKNDQL
-241 KVMVNFSKEI
+241 KLMVNFSKEI

-284 QVNFIEIKNT
+284 QVNFIEIKN
-294 NNKNKDPYIDN
+294 NNNLAKDANNDIN
-305 TNANDLV
+305 NDLM
-312 ILSNLFDNKLNSQKC
+312 ILSNLFDNKVNSQKC
-327 SMLLQDSLKDLLYIP
+327 STLLQDSLKDLLYIP

-347 YINKEF
+347 FINKEF

-374 ENNLFN
+374 ENNLYN
-380 FLKNIFGKLDLA
+380 FLKNIFGKLDTA

-406 GDFKF
+406 NDFKF
-411 QFFQMKKLYENYYK
+411 QFFQMKLMFENYYK

-430 KNKLKELNLY
+430 KNKLKELKLY
-440 IDKLKND
+440 IEKLKND
-447 MDKKNKKFK
+447 MDKKNKKYK
-456 EKLNELM
+456 EKINELM
-463 NLIELNENNINK
+463 NLIELNENNLTN
-475 EKNKGNVQNNI
+475 EKNKDSVKNNI
-486 NKLKN
+486 GKLKN

-501 KINNDNY
+501 KINNEKY

-518 NLIDNLKKE
+518 DLINNLKKE

-550 LEKREKSIQTDNNN
+550 LEKRENSTQTDNDI
-564 INSNSYLNES
+564 INMKEYMNGSNS
-574 SSFSKNKKERNKYY
+574 FSRNKKERNKYY
-588 INTNKKTFEIQNNE
+588 LTTNKKTLEIQSNE

-611 KKRKEKENEIIKEK
+611 KKENNNDNENEIIKEK
-625 ENLSLDYITPIKIN
+625 ENLSLNYITPIKIN
-639 KNANNNNNINI
+639 KNVNNNI
-650 NNNNINEKYEINSF
+650 NNNINEKYEINSF
-664 SKLTNLDNTSD
+664 SKLTNLDNILE
-675 VQQNSELNNLY
+675 VQQNSDLNNMC
-686 QINNKNKNYT
+686 QINNNKIHN
-696 SSFKEDFKKELTEN
+696 SSFKEDFKKELNES
-710 NFLNVANK
+710 NFITVANK
-718 NISISRCFSTLTNKI
+718 NISISKSFSILTNKI
-733 EQVKNIILSVKEK
+733 EHVKNIILSVKEK

-764 LNHIEKYV
+764 LNHIEKYI

-778 LNQSNS
+778 LNQSNGE
-784 DILSILPS
+784 ILSILPT

-804 YKKPFQMFNDNNQN
+804 YKKPFQMYNDMQD

-823 DYGYNKENEQY
+823 DYGYPNKENYQY
-834 QINNQIEDINFDSSS
+834 EINNQIEDIKFDSSS
-849 NNTSRENN
+849 SNTSKEN
-857 IIIPNFQELKHFFD
+857 IIPYPNIQELKQFFD

-879 SELIKYRNIYI
+879 SELIKYRNMYI

-915 RQSYKL
+915 RQSYKI
-921 NNVSEYSDFS
+921 NNASEYSDFS
-931 ETMNSK
+931 ETTNSK
-937 MKSQKEYIGECDDY
+937 LKSQKEYGGECEDY

-982 EIIVKKIEKEK
+982 EIVVRKIEKEK
-993 QGRHKNNL
+993 IGRNKVNL

-1045 EYLTIMYNLR
+1045 EFLTIMFDLR

>member
-1 MSENIPENINQNNI
+1 MSENIPENINQNNL
-15 EKNQIKSQ
+15 EKNQTKSQ
-23 IKPYSKNSIGKNPNY
+23 IKPSSKNIPGKNPFF
-38 NESNTP
+38 NESNTS

-56 IYIRNNGQSLL
+56 IYNKNSGQSLL

-76 NNRLK
+76 NSRLK
-81 DLISDMKNELKQKE
+81 ELLSEMKNELRQKE
-95 DALNDSQKIILK
+95 EALNDSQKIILK
-107 LKEEYSQIMKE
+107 LKDEYSQIMKE
-118 YKKLENEKNKLQEKK
+118 YKKLETEKNKIFEKK
-133 ESNQKILNNISKN
+133 ESNQKILNNISKTQN
-146 QAEYEHVLKLNEQLK
+146 EYERVLKLNNQLK

-178 SNATNDL
+178 SSATNDL

-197 IIKDLKIEGDKCVNM
+197 IINDLKIEGDKCVNM

-230 NQIINQKNEQL
+230 NSIISQKNDQL
-241 KVMVNFSKEI
+241 KLMVNFSKEI

-284 QVNFIEIKNT
+284 QVNFIEIKN
-294 NNKNKDPYIDN
+294 NNNLAKDANNDIN
-305 TNANDLV
+305 NDLM

-327 SMLLQDSLKDLLYIP
+327 STLLQDSLKDLLYIP

-347 YINKEF
+347 FINKEF

-374 ENNLFN
+374 ENNLYN
-380 FLKNIFGKLDLA
+380 FLKNIFGKLDTA

-406 GDFKF
+406 NDFKF
-411 QFFQMKKLYENYYK
+411 QFFQMKLMFENYYK

-430 KNKLKELNLY
+430 KNKLKELKLY
-440 IDKLKND
+440 IEKLKND
-447 MDKKNKKFK
+447 MDKKNKKYK
-456 EKLNELM
+456 EKINELM
-463 NLIELNENNINK
+463 NLIELNENNLTN
-475 EKNKGNVQNNI
+475 EKNKDSVKNNI
-486 NKLKN
+486 GKLKN

-501 KINNDNY
+501 KINNEKY

-518 NLIDNLKKE
+518 DLINNLKKE

-550 LEKREKSIQTDNNN
+550 LEKRENSTQTDNDI
-564 INSNSYLNES
+564 INMKEYMNGSNS
-574 SSFSKNKKERNKYY
+574 FSRNKKERN
-588 INTNKKTFEIQNNE
+588 TNKKTLEIQSNE

-611 KKRKEKENEIIKEK
+611 KKENNNDNENEIIKEK
-625 ENLSLDYITPIKIN
+625 ENLSLNYITPIKIN
-639 KNANNNNNINI
+639 KNVNNNI
-650 NNNNINEKYEINSF
+650 NNNINEKYEINSF
-664 SKLTNLDNTSD
+664 SKLTNLDNILE
-675 VQQNSELNNLY
+675 VQQNSDLNNMC
-686 QINNKNKNYT
+686 QINNNKIHN
-696 SSFKEDFKKELTEN
+696 SSFKEDFKKELNES
-710 NFLNVANK
+710 NFITVANK
-718 NISISRCFSTLTNKI
+718 NISISKSFSILTNKI
-733 EQVKNIILSVKEK
+733 EHVKNIILSVKEK

-757 PHNLFKV
+757 THNLFKV
-764 LNHIEKYV
+764 LNHIEKYI

-778 LNQSNS
+778 LNQSNGE
-784 DILSILPS
+784 ILSILPT

-804 YKKPFQMFNDNNQN
+804 YKKPFQMYNDMQD

-823 DYGYNKENEQY
+823 DYGYPNKENYQY
-834 QINNQIEDINFDSSS
+834 EINNQIEDIKFDSSS
-849 NNTSRENN
+849 SNTSKEN
-857 IIIPNFQELKHFFD
+857 IIPYPNIQELKQFFD

-879 SELIKYRNIYI
+879 SELIKYRNMYI

-915 RQSYKL
+915 RQSYKI
-921 NNVSEYSDFS
+921 NNASEYSDFS
-931 ETMNSK
+931 ETTNSK
-937 MKSQKEYIGECDDY
+937 LKSQKEYGGECEDY

-975 KNYLVCF
+975 KNYFVCF
-982 EIIVKKIEKEK
+982 EIVVRKIEKEK
-993 QGRHKNNL
+993 IGRNKANL

-1045 EYLTIMYNLR
+1045 EFLTIMFDLR

>member
-1 MSENIPENINQNNI
+1 MSENIPENINQNNL
-15 EKNQIKSQ
+15 EKNQTKSQ
-23 IKPYSKNSIGKNPNY
+23 IKPSSKNIPGKNPFF
-38 NESNTP
+38 NESNTS

-56 IYIRNNGQSLL
+56 IYNKNSGQSLL

-76 NNRLK
+76 NSRLK
-81 DLISDMKNELKQKE
+81 ELLSEMKNELRQKE
-95 DALNDSQKIILK
+95 EALNDSQKIILK
-107 LKEEYSQIMKE
+107 LKDEYSQIMKE
-118 YKKLENEKNKLQEKK
+118 YKKLETEKNKIFAKK
-133 ESNQKILNNISKN
+133 ESNQKILNNISKTQN
-146 QAEYEHVLKLNEQLK
+146 EYERVLKLNDQLK

-178 SNATNDL
+178 SSATNDL

-197 IIKDLKIEGDKCVNM
+197 IINDLKIEGDKCVNM

-230 NQIINQKNEQL
+230 NSIISQKNDQL
-241 KVMVNFSKEI
+241 KLMVNFSKEI

-284 QVNFIEIKNT
+284 QVNFIEIKN
-294 NNKNKDPYIDN
+294 NNNLAKDANNDIN
-305 TNANDLV
+305 NDLM

-327 SMLLQDSLKDLLYIP
+327 STLLQDSLKDLLYIP

-347 YINKEF
+347 FINKEF

-374 ENNLFN
+374 ENNLYN
-380 FLKNIFGKLDLA
+380 FLKNIFGKLDTA

-406 GDFKF
+406 NDFKF
-411 QFFQMKKLYENYYK
+411 QFFQMKLMFENYYK

-430 KNKLKELNLY
+430 KNKLKELKLY
-440 IDKLKND
+440 IEKLKND
-447 MDKKNKKFK
+447 MDKKNKKYK
-456 EKLNELM
+456 EKINELM
-463 NLIELNENNINK
+463 NLIELNENNLTN
-475 EKNKGNVQNNI
+475 EKNKDSVKNNI
-486 NKLKN
+486 GKLKN

-501 KINNDNY
+501 KINNEKY

-518 NLIDNLKKE
+518 DLINNLKKE

-550 LEKREKSIQTDNNN
+550 LEKRENSTQTDNDI
-564 INSNSYLNES
+564 INMKEYMNGSNS
-574 SSFSKNKKERNKYY
+574 FSRNKKERNKYY
-588 INTNKKTFEIQNNE
+588 LTTNKKTLEIQSNE

-611 KKRKEKENEIIKEK
+611 KKENNNDNENEIIKEK
-625 ENLSLDYITPIKIN
+625 ENLSLNYITPIKIN
-639 KNANNNNNINI
+639 KNVNNNI
-650 NNNNINEKYEINSF
+650 NNNINEKYEINSF
-664 SKLTNLDNTSD
+664 SKLTNLDNILE
-675 VQQNSELNNLY
+675 VQQNSDLNNMC
-686 QINNKNKNYT
+686 QINNNKIHN
-696 SSFKEDFKKELTEN
+696 SSFKEDFKKELNES
-710 NFLNVANK
+710 NFITVANK
-718 NISISRCFSTLTNKI
+718 NISISKSFSILTNKI
-733 EQVKNIILSVKEK
+733 EHVKNIILSVKEK

-764 LNHIEKYV
+764 LNHIEKYI

-778 LNQSNS
+778 LNQSNGE
-784 DILSILPS
+784 ILSILPT

-804 YKKPFQMFNDNNQN
+804 YKKPFQMYNDMQD

-823 DYGYNKENEQY
+823 DYGYPNKENYQY
-834 QINNQIEDINFDSSS
+834 EINNQIEDIKFDSSS
-849 NNTSRENN
+849 SNTSKEN
-857 IIIPNFQELKHFFD
+857 IIPYPNIQELKQFFD

-879 SELIKYRNIYI
+879 SELIKYRNMYI

-915 RQSYKL
+915 RQSYKI
-921 NNVSEYSDFS
+921 NNASEYSDFS
-931 ETMNSK
+931 ETTNSK
-937 MKSQKEYIGECDDY
+937 LKSQKEYGGECEDY

-982 EIIVKKIEKEK
+982 EIVVRKIEKEK
-993 QGRHKNNL
+993 IGRNKANL

-1045 EYLTIMYNLR
+1045 EFLTIMFDLR

>member
-1 MSENIPENINQNNI
+1 MSENIPENINQNNL
-15 EKNQIKSQ
+15 EKNQTKSQ
-23 IKPYSKNSIGKNPNY
+23 IKPSSKNIPGKNPFF
-38 NESNTP
+38 NESNTS

-56 IYIRNNGQSLL
+56 IYNKNSGQSLL

-76 NNRLK
+76 NSRLK
-81 DLISDMKNELKQKE
+81 ELLSEMKNELRQKE
-95 DALNDSQKIILK
+95 EALNDSQKIILK
-107 LKEEYSQIMKE
+107 LKDEYSQIMKE
-118 YKKLENEKNKLQEKK
+118 YKKLETEKNKIFEKK
-133 ESNQKILNNISKN
+133 ESNQKILNNISKTQN
-146 QAEYEHVLKLNEQLK
+146 EYERVLKLNDQLK

-178 SNATNDL
+178 SSATNDL

-197 IIKDLKIEGDKCVNM
+197 IINDLKIEGDKCVNM

-230 NQIINQKNEQL
+230 NSIISQKNDQL
-241 KVMVNFSKEI
+241 KLMVNFSKEI

-284 QVNFIEIKNT
+284 QVNFIEIKN
-294 NNKNKDPYIDN
+294 NNNLAKDANNDFN
-305 TNANDLV
+305 NDLM

-327 SMLLQDSLKDLLYIP
+327 STLLQDSLKDLLYIP

-347 YINKEF
+347 FINKEF

-374 ENNLFN
+374 ENNLYN
-380 FLKNIFGKLDLA
+380 FLKNIFGKLDTA
-392 SAFNTGIHEKVMKM
+392 SVFNTGIHEKVMKM
-406 GDFKF
+406 NDFKF
-411 QFFQMKKLYENYYK
+411 QFFQMKLMFENYYK

-430 KNKLKELNLY
+430 KNKLKELKLY
-440 IDKLKND
+440 IEKLKND
-447 MDKKNKKFK
+447 MDKKNKKYK
-456 EKLNELM
+456 EKINELM
-463 NLIELNENNINK
+463 NLIELNENNLTN
-475 EKNKGNVQNNI
+475 EKNKDSVKNNI
-486 NKLKN
+486 GKLKN

-501 KINNDNY
+501 KINNEKY

-518 NLIDNLKKE
+518 DLINNLKKE

-537 LRTNPLAENNINY
+537 LRTNPLAENNITNY
-550 LEKREKSIQTDNNN
+550 LEKRENSTQTDNDI
-564 INSNSYLNES
+564 INMKEYMNGSNS
-574 SSFSKNKKERNKYY
+574 FSRNKKERNKYY
-588 INTNKKTFEIQNNE
+588 LTTNKKTLEIQSNE

-611 KKRKEKENEIIKEK
+611 KKENNNDNENEIIKEK
-625 ENLSLDYITPIKIN
+625 ENLSLNYITPIKIN
-639 KNANNNNNINI
+639 KNVNNNI
-650 NNNNINEKYEINSF
+650 NNNINEKYEINSF
-664 SKLTNLDNTSD
+664 SKLTNLDNILE
-675 VQQNSELNNLY
+675 VQQNSDLNNMC
-686 QINNKNKNYT
+686 QINNNKIHN
-696 SSFKEDFKKELTEN
+696 SSFKEDFKKELNES
-710 NFLNVANK
+710 NFITVANK
-718 NISISRCFSTLTNKI
+718 NISISKSFSILTNKI
-733 EQVKNIILSVKEK
+733 EHVKNIILSVKEK

-757 PHNLFKV
+757 PHNLVKV
-764 LNHIEKYV
+764 LNHIEKYI

-778 LNQSNS
+778 LNQSNGE
-784 DILSILPS
+784 ILSILPT

-804 YKKPFQMFNDNNQN
+804 YKKPFQMYNDMQD

-823 DYGYNKENEQY
+823 DYGYPNKENYQY
-834 QINNQIEDINFDSSS
+834 EINNQIEDIKFDSSS
-849 NNTSRENN
+849 SNTSKEN
-857 IIIPNFQELKHFFD
+857 IIPYPNIQELKQFFD

-937 MKSQKEYIGECDDY
+937 MKSQKAYIGECDDY

>member
-1 MSENIPENINQNNI
+1 MSENIPENINQINL
-15 EKNQIKSQ
+15 EKNQTKSQ
-23 IKPYSKNSIGKNPNY
+23 IKPSSKNIPGKNPFF
-38 NESNTP
+38 NESNTS

-56 IYIRNNGQSLL
+56 IYNKNSGQSLL

-76 NNRLK
+76 NSRLK
-81 DLISDMKNELKQKE
+81 ELLSEMKNELRQKE
-95 DALNDSQKIILK
+95 EALNDSQKIILK
-107 LKEEYSQIMKE
+107 LKDEYSQIMKE
-118 YKKLENEKNKLQEKK
+118 YKKLETEKNKIFEKK
-133 ESNQKILNNISKN
+133 ESNQKILNNISKTQN
-146 QAEYEHVLKLNEQLK
+146 EYERVLKLNEQLK

-178 SNATNDL
+178 SSATNDL

-197 IIKDLKIEGDKCVNM
+197 IINDLKIEGDKCVNM

-230 NQIINQKNEQL
+230 NSIISQKNDQL
-241 KVMVNFSKEI
+241 KLMVNFSKEI

-284 QVNFIEIKNT
+284 QVNFIEIKN
-294 NNKNKDPYIDN
+294 NNNLAKDANNDIN
-305 TNANDLV
+305 NDLM

-327 SMLLQDSLKDLLYIP
+327 STLLQDSLKDLLYIP

-347 YINKEF
+347 FINKEF

-374 ENNLFN
+374 ENNLYN
-380 FLKNIFGKLDLA
+380 FLKNIFGKLDTA

-406 GDFKF
+406 NDFKF
-411 QFFQMKKLYENYYK
+411 QFFQMKLMFENYYK

-430 KNKLKELNLY
+430 KNKLKELKLY
-440 IDKLKND
+440 IEKLKND
-447 MDKKNKKFK
+447 MDKKNKKYK
-456 EKLNELM
+456 EKINELM
-463 NLIELNENNINK
+463 NLIELNENNLTN
-475 EKNKGNVQNNI
+475 EKNKDSVKNNI
-486 NKLKN
+486 GKLKN

-501 KINNDNY
+501 KINNEKY

-518 NLIDNLKKE
+518 NLINNLKKE

-550 LEKREKSIQTDNNN
+550 LEKRENSTQTDNDI
-564 INSNSYLNES
+564 INMKEYMNGSNS
-574 SSFSKNKKERNKYY
+574 FSRNKKERNKYY
-588 INTNKKTFEIQNNE
+588 LTTNKKTLEIQSNE

-611 KKRKEKENEIIKEK
+611 KKENNNDNEIIKEK
-625 ENLSLDYITPIKIN
+625 ENLSLNYITPIKIN
-639 KNANNNNNINI
+639 KNVNNNI
-650 NNNNINEKYEINSF
+650 NNNINEKYEINSF
-664 SKLTNLDNTSD
+664 SKLTNLDNILE
-675 VQQNSELNNLY
+675 VQQNSDLNNMC
-686 QINNKNKNYT
+686 QINNNKIHN
-696 SSFKEDFKKELTEN
+696 SSFKEDFKKELSES
-710 NFLNVANK
+710 NFITVANK
-718 NISISRCFSTLTNKI
+718 NISISKSFSILTNKI
-733 EQVKNIILSVKEK
+733 EHVKNIILSVKEK

-764 LNHIEKYV
+764 LNHIEKYI

-778 LNQSNS
+778 LNQSNGE
-784 DILSILPS
+784 ILSILPT

-804 YKKPFQMFNDNNQN
+804 YKKPFQMYNDMQD

-823 DYGYNKENEQY
+823 DYGYPNKENYQY
-834 QINNQIEDINFDSSS
+834 EINNQIEDIKFDSSS
-849 NNTSRENN
+849 SNTSKEN
-857 IIIPNFQELKHFFD
+857 IIPYPNIQELKQFFD

-879 SELIKYRNIYI
+879 SELIKYRNMYI

-915 RQSYKL
+915 RQSYKI
-921 NNVSEYSDFS
+921 NNASEYSDFS
-931 ETMNSK
+931 ETTNSK
-937 MKSQKEYIGECDDY
+937 LKSQKEYGGECDDY

-982 EIIVKKIEKEK
+982 EIVVRKIEKEK
-993 QGRHKNNL
+993 IGRNKANL

-1045 EYLTIMYNLR
+1045 EFLTIMFDLR

>member
-1 MSENIPENINQNNI
+1 MSENIPENINQNNL
-15 EKNQIKSQ
+15 EKNQTKSQ
-23 IKPYSKNSIGKNPNY
+23 IKPSSKNIPGKNPFF
-38 NESNTP
+38 NESNTL

-56 IYIRNNGQSLL
+56 IYNKNSGQSLL

-76 NNRLK
+76 NSRLK
-81 DLISDMKNELKQKE
+81 ELLSEMKNELRQKE
-95 DALNDSQKIILK
+95 EALNDSQKIILK
-107 LKEEYSQIMKE
+107 LKDEYSQIMKE
-118 YKKLENEKNKLQEKK
+118 YKKLETEKNKIFEKK
-133 ESNQKILNNISKN
+133 ESNQKILNNISKTQN
-146 QAEYEHVLKLNEQLK
+146 EYERVLKLNDQLK

-178 SNATNDL
+178 SSATNDL
-185 NKLEKHNKTKEM
+185 NKLEKHNKTKEL
-197 IIKDLKIEGDKCVNM
+197 IINDLKIEGDKCVNM

-230 NQIINQKNEQL
+230 NSIISQKNDQL
-241 KVMVNFSKEI
+241 KLMVNFSKEI

-284 QVNFIEIKNT
+284 QVNFIEIKN
-294 NNKNKDPYIDN
+294 NNNLAKDANNDIN
-305 TNANDLV
+305 NDLM

-327 SMLLQDSLKDLLYIP
+327 STLLQDSLKDLLYIP

-347 YINKEF
+347 FINKEF

-374 ENNLFN
+374 ENNLYN
-380 FLKNIFGKLDLA
+380 FLKNIFGKLDTA

-406 GDFKF
+406 NDFKF
-411 QFFQMKKLYENYYK
+411 QFFQMKLMFENYYK

-430 KNKLKELNLY
+430 KNKLKELKLY
-440 IDKLKND
+440 IEKLKND
-447 MDKKNKKFK
+447 MDKKNKKYK
-456 EKLNELM
+456 EKINELM
-463 NLIELNENNINK
+463 NLIELNENNLTN
-475 EKNKGNVQNNI
+475 EKNKDSVKNNI
-486 NKLKN
+486 GKLKN

-501 KINNDNY
+501 KINNEKY

-518 NLIDNLKKE
+518 DLINNLKKE

-550 LEKREKSIQTDNNN
+550 LEKRENSTQTDNDI
-564 INSNSYLNES
+564 INMKEYMNGSNS
-574 SSFSKNKKERNKYY
+574 FSRNKKERNKYY
-588 INTNKKTFEIQNNE
+588 LTTNKKTLEIQSNE

-611 KKRKEKENEIIKEK
+611 KKENNNDNENEIIKEK
-625 ENLSLDYITPIKIN
+625 ENLSLNYITPIKIN
-639 KNANNNNNINI
+639 KNVNNNI
-650 NNNNINEKYEINSF
+650 NNNINEKYEINSF
-664 SKLTNLDNTSD
+664 SKLTNLDNILE
-675 VQQNSELNNLY
+675 VQQNSDLNNMC
-686 QINNKNKNYT
+686 QINNNKIHN
-696 SSFKEDFKKELTEN
+696 SSFKEDFKKELNES
-710 NFLNVANK
+710 NFITVANK
-718 NISISRCFSTLTNKI
+718 NISISKSFSILTNKI
-733 EQVKNIILSVKEK
+733 EHVKNIILSVKEK

-764 LNHIEKYV
+764 LNHIEKYI

-778 LNQSNS
+778 LNQSNGE
-784 DILSILPS
+784 ILSILPT

-804 YKKPFQMFNDNNQN
+804 YKKPFQMYNDMQD

-823 DYGYNKENEQY
+823 DYGYPNKENYQY
-834 QINNQIEDINFDSSS
+834 KINNQIEDIKFDSSS
-849 NNTSRENN
+849 SNTSKEN
-857 IIIPNFQELKHFFD
+857 IIPYPNIQELKQFFD

-879 SELIKYRNIYI
+879 SELIKYRNMYI

-915 RQSYKL
+915 RQSYKI
-921 NNVSEYSDFS
+921 NNASEYSDFS
-931 ETMNSK
+931 ETTNSK
-937 MKSQKEYIGECDDY
+937 LKSQKEYGGECEDY

-982 EIIVKKIEKEK
+982 EIVVRKIEKEK
-993 QGRHKNNL
+993 IGRNKVNL

-1045 EYLTIMYNLR
+1045 EFLTIMFDLR

>member
-1 MSENIPENINQNNI
+1 MSENIPENINQNNL
-15 EKNQIKSQ
+15 EKNQTKSQ
-23 IKPYSKNSIGKNPNY
+23 IKPSSKNIPGKNPFF
-38 NESNTP
+38 NESNTS

-56 IYIRNNGQSLL
+56 IYNKNSGQSLL

-76 NNRLK
+76 NSRLK
-81 DLISDMKNELKQKE
+81 ELLSEMKNELRQKE
-95 DALNDSQKIILK
+95 EALNDSQKIILK
-107 LKEEYSQIMKE
+107 LKDEYSQIMKE
-118 YKKLENEKNKLQEKK
+118 YKKLETEKNKIFAKK
-133 ESNQKILNNISKN
+133 ESNQKILNNISKTQN
-146 QAEYEHVLKLNEQLK
+146 EYERVLKLNDQLK

-178 SNATNDL
+178 SSATNDL

-197 IIKDLKIEGDKCVNM
+197 IINDLKIEGDKCVNM

-230 NQIINQKNEQL
+230 NSIISQKNDQL
-241 KVMVNFSKEI
+241 KLMVNFSKEI

-284 QVNFIEIKNT
+284 QVNFIEIKN
-294 NNKNKDPYIDN
+294 NNNLAKDANNDIN
-305 TNANDLV
+305 NDLM

-327 SMLLQDSLKDLLYIP
+327 STLLQDSLKDLLYIP

-347 YINKEF
+347 FINKEF

-374 ENNLFN
+374 ENNLYN
-380 FLKNIFGKLDLA
+380 FLKNIFGKLDTA

-406 GDFKF
+406 NDFKF
-411 QFFQMKKLYENYYK
+411 QFFQMKLMFENYYK

-430 KNKLKELNLY
+430 KNKLKELKLY
-440 IDKLKND
+440 IEKLKND
-447 MDKKNKKFK
+447 MDKKNKKYK
-456 EKLNELM
+456 EKINELM
-463 NLIELNENNINK
+463 NLIELNENNLTN
-475 EKNKGNVQNNI
+475 EKNKDSVKDNI
-486 NKLKN
+486 GKLKN

-501 KINNDNY
+501 KINNEKY

-518 NLIDNLKKE
+518 DLINNLKKE

-550 LEKREKSIQTDNNN
+550 LEKRENSTQTDNDI
-564 INSNSYLNES
+564 INMKEYMNGSNS
-574 SSFSKNKKERNKYY
+574 FSRNKKERNKYY
-588 INTNKKTFEIQNNE
+588 LTTNKKTLEIQSNE

-611 KKRKEKENEIIKEK
+611 KKENNNDNENEIIKEK
-625 ENLSLDYITPIKIN
+625 ENLSLNYITPIKIN
-639 KNANNNNNINI
+639 KNVNNNI
-650 NNNNINEKYEINSF
+650 NNNINEKYEINSF
-664 SKLTNLDNTSD
+664 SKLTNLDNILE
-675 VQQNSELNNLY
+675 VQQNSDLNNMC
-686 QINNKNKNYT
+686 QINNNKIHN
-696 SSFKEDFKKELTEN
+696 SSFKEDFKKELNES
-710 NFLNVANK
+710 NFITVANK
-718 NISISRCFSTLTNKI
+718 NISISKSFSILTNKI
-733 EQVKNIILSVKEK
+733 EHVKNIILSVKEK

-764 LNHIEKYV
+764 LNHIEKYI

-778 LNQSNS
+778 LNQSNGE
-784 DILSILPS
+784 ILSILPT

-804 YKKPFQMFNDNNQN
+804 YKKPFQMYNDMQD

-823 DYGYNKENEQY
+823 DYGYPNKENYQY
-834 QINNQIEDINFDSSS
+834 EINNQIEDIKFDSSS
-849 NNTSRENN
+849 SNTSKEN
-857 IIIPNFQELKHFFD
+857 IIPYPNIQELKQFFD

-879 SELIKYRNIYI
+879 SELIKYRNMYI

-915 RQSYKL
+915 RQSYKI
-921 NNVSEYSDFS
+921 NNASEYSDFS
-931 ETMNSK
+931 ETTNSK
-937 MKSQKEYIGECDDY
+937 LKSQKEYGGECEDY

-982 EIIVKKIEKEK
+982 EIVVRKIEKEK
-993 QGRHKNNL
+993 IGRNKVNL

-1045 EYLTIMYNLR
+1045 EFLTIMFDLR

>member
-1 MSENIPENINQNNI
+1 MSENIPENINQNNL
-15 EKNQIKSQ
+15 EKNQTKSQ
-23 IKPYSKNSIGKNPNY
+23 IKPSSKNIPGKNPFF
-38 NESNTP
+38 NESNTS

-56 IYIRNNGQSLL
+56 IYNKNSGQSLL

-76 NNRLK
+76 NSRLK
-81 DLISDMKNELKQKE
+81 ELLSEMKNELRQKE
-95 DALNDSQKIILK
+95 EALNDSQKIILK
-107 LKEEYSQIMKE
+107 LKDEYSQIMKE
-118 YKKLENEKNKLQEKK
+118 YKKLETEKNKIFEKK
-133 ESNQKILNNISKN
+133 ESNQKILNNISKTQN
-146 QAEYEHVLKLNEQLK
+146 EYERVLKLNDQLK

-178 SNATNDL
+178 SSATNDL

-197 IIKDLKIEGDKCVNM
+197 IINDLKIEGDKCVNM

-230 NQIINQKNEQL
+230 NSIISQKNDQL
-241 KVMVNFSKEI
+241 KLMVNFSKEI

-284 QVNFIEIKNT
+284 QVNFIEIKN
-294 NNKNKDPYIDN
+294 NNNLAKDANNDIN
-305 TNANDLV
+305 NDLM

-327 SMLLQDSLKDLLYIP
+327 STLLQDSLKDLLYIP

-347 YINKEF
+347 FINKEF

-374 ENNLFN
+374 ENNLYN
-380 FLKNIFGKLDLA
+380 FLKNIFGKLDTA

-406 GDFKF
+406 NDFKF
-411 QFFQMKKLYENYYK
+411 QFFQMKLMFENYYK

-430 KNKLKELNLY
+430 KNKLKELKLY
-440 IDKLKND
+440 IEKLKND
-447 MDKKNKKFK
+447 MDKKNKKYK
-456 EKLNELM
+456 EKINELM
-463 NLIELNENNINK
+463 NLIELNENNLTN
-475 EKNKGNVQNNI
+475 EKNKDSVKNNI
-486 NKLKN
+486 GKLKN

-501 KINNDNY
+501 KINNEKY

-518 NLIDNLKKE
+518 DLINNLKKE

-537 LRTNPLAENNINY
+537 LRTNPLAENYINY
-550 LEKREKSIQTDNNN
+550 LEKRENSTQTDNDI
-564 INSNSYLNES
+564 INMKEYMNGSNS
-574 SSFSKNKKERNKYY
+574 FSRNKKERNKYY
-588 INTNKKTFEIQNNE
+588 LTTNKKTLEIQSNE

-611 KKRKEKENEIIKEK
+611 KKENNNDNENEIIKEK
-625 ENLSLDYITPIKIN
+625 ENLSLNYITPIKIN
-639 KNANNNNNINI
+639 KNVNNNI
-650 NNNNINEKYEINSF
+650 NNNINEKYEINSF
-664 SKLTNLDNTSD
+664 SKLTNLDNILE
-675 VQQNSELNNLY
+675 VQQNSDLNNMC
-686 QINNKNKNYT
+686 QINNNKIHN
-696 SSFKEDFKKELTEN
+696 SSFKEDFKKELNES
-710 NFLNVANK
+710 NFITVANK
-718 NISISRCFSTLTNKI
+718 NISISKSFSILTNKI
-733 EQVKNIILSVKEK
+733 EHVKNIILSVKEK

-757 PHNLFKV
+757 PHNLVKV
-764 LNHIEKYV
+764 LNHIEKYI

-778 LNQSNS
+778 LNQSNGE
-784 DILSILPS
+784 ILSILPT

-804 YKKPFQMFNDNNQN
+804 YKKPFQMYNDMQD

-823 DYGYNKENEQY
+823 DYGYPNKENYQY
-834 QINNQIEDINFDSSS
+834 EINNQIEDIKFDSSS
-849 NNTSRENN
+849 SNTSKEN
-857 IIIPNFQELKHFFD
+857 IIPYPNIQELKQFFD

-879 SELIKYRNIYI
+879 SELIKYRNMYI

-915 RQSYKL
+915 RQSYKI
-921 NNVSEYSDFS
+921 NNASEYSDFS
-931 ETMNSK
+931 ETTNSK
-937 MKSQKEYIGECDDY
+937 LKSQKEYGGECEDY

-982 EIIVKKIEKEK
+982 EIVVRKIEKEK
-993 QGRHKNNL
+993 IGRNKVNL

-1045 EYLTIMYNLR
+1045 EFLTIMFDLR

>member
-1 MSENIPENINQNNI
+1 MSENIPENINQNNL
-15 EKNQIKSQ
+15 EKNQTKSQ
-23 IKPYSKNSIGKNPNY
+23 IKPSSKNIPGKNPFF
-38 NESNTP
+38 NESNTS

-56 IYIRNNGQSLL
+56 IYNKNSGQSLL

-76 NNRLK
+76 NSRLK
-81 DLISDMKNELKQKE
+81 ELLSEMKNELRQKE
-95 DALNDSQKIILK
+95 EALNDSQKIILK
-107 LKEEYSQIMKE
+107 LKDEYSQIMKE
-118 YKKLENEKNKLQEKK
+118 YKKLETEKNKIFEKK
-133 ESNQKILNNISKN
+133 ESNQKILNNISKTQN
-146 QAEYEHVLKLNEQLK
+146 EYERVLKLNDQLK

-178 SNATNDL
+178 SSATNDL

-197 IIKDLKIEGDKCVNM
+197 IINDLKIEGDKCVNM

-230 NQIINQKNEQL
+230 NSIISQKNDQL
-241 KVMVNFSKEI
+241 KLMVNFSKEI

-284 QVNFIEIKNT
+284 QVNFIEIKN
-294 NNKNKDPYIDN
+294 NNNLAKDANNDFN
-305 TNANDLV
+305 NDLM

-327 SMLLQDSLKDLLYIP
+327 STLLQDSLKDLLYIP

-347 YINKEF
+347 FINKEF

-374 ENNLFN
+374 ENNLYN
-380 FLKNIFGKLDLA
+380 FLKNIFGKLDIA

-406 GDFKF
+406 NDFKF
-411 QFFQMKKLYENYYK
+411 QFFQMKLMFENYYK

-430 KNKLKELNLY
+430 KNKLKELKLY
-440 IDKLKND
+440 VEKLKND
-447 MDKKNKKFK
+447 MDKKNKKYK
-456 EKLNELM
+456 EYVNEMM
-463 NLIELNENNINK
+463 NLIELNENNLTN
-475 EKNKGNVQNNI
+475 EKNKDSVKNNI
-486 NKLKN
+486 GKLKN

-501 KINNDNY
+501 KINNEKY

-518 NLIDNLKKE
+518 DLINNLKKE

-550 LEKREKSIQTDNNN
+550 LEKRENSTQTDNDI
-564 INSNSYLNES
+564 INMKEYMNGSNS
-574 SSFSKNKKERNKYY
+574 FSRNKKERNKYY
-588 INTNKKTFEIQNNE
+588 LTTNKKTLEIQSNE

-611 KKRKEKENEIIKEK
+611 KKENNNDNENEIIKEK
-625 ENLSLDYITPIKIN
+625 ENLSLNYITPIKIN
-639 KNANNNNNINI
+639 KNVNNNI
-650 NNNNINEKYEINSF
+650 NNNINEKYEINSF
-664 SKLTNLDNTSD
+664 SKLTNLDNILE
-675 VQQNSELNNLY
+675 VQQNSDLNNMC
-686 QINNKNKNYT
+686 QINNNKIHN
-696 SSFKEDFKKELTEN
+696 SSFKEDFKKELSES
-710 NFLNVANK
+710 NFITVANK
-718 NISISRCFSTLTNKI
+718 NISISKSFSILTNKI
-733 EQVKNIILSVKEK
+733 EHVKNIILSVKEK

-764 LNHIEKYV
+764 LNHIEKYI

-778 LNQSNS
+778 LNQSNGE
-784 DILSILPS
+784 ILSILPT

-804 YKKPFQMFNDNNQN
+804 YKKPFQMYNDMQD

-823 DYGYNKENEQY
+823 DYGYPNKENYQY
-834 QINNQIEDINFDSSS
+834 EINNQIEDIKFDSSS
-849 NNTSRENN
+849 SNTSKEN
-857 IIIPNFQELKHFFD
+857 IIPYPNIQELKQFFD
-871 INKKIFSS
+871 VNKKIFSS
-879 SELIKYRNIYI
+879 SELIKYRNMYI

-915 RQSYKL
+915 RQSYKI
-921 NNVSEYSDFS
+921 NNASEYSDFS
-931 ETMNSK
+931 ETTNSK
-937 MKSQKEYIGECDDY
+937 LKSQKEYGGECEDY

-982 EIIVKKIEKEK
+982 EIVVRKIEKEK
-993 QGRHKNNL
+993 IGRNKANL

>member
-1 MSENIPENINQNNI
+1 MSENIPENINQNNL
-15 EKNQIKSQ
+15 EKNQTKSQ
-23 IKPYSKNSIGKNPNY
+23 IKPSSKNIPGKNPFF
-38 NESNTP
+38 NESNTS

-56 IYIRNNGQSLL
+56 IYNKNSGQNLL

-76 NNRLK
+76 NSRLK
-81 DLISDMKNELKQKE
+81 ELLSEMKNELRQKE
-95 DALNDSQKIILK
+95 EALNDSQKIILK
-107 LKEEYSQIMKE
+107 LKDEYSQIMKE
-118 YKKLENEKNKLQEKK
+118 YKKLETEKNKIFEKK
-133 ESNQKILNNISKN
+133 ESNQKILNNISKTQN
-146 QAEYEHVLKLNEQLK
+146 EYERVLKLNDQLK

-178 SNATNDL
+178 SSATNDL

-197 IIKDLKIEGDKCVNM
+197 IINDLKIEGDKCVNM

-230 NQIINQKNEQL
+230 NSIISQKNDQL
-241 KVMVNFSKEI
+241 KLMVNFSKEI

-284 QVNFIEIKNT
+284 QVNFIEIKN
-294 NNKNKDPYIDN
+294 NNNLAKDANNDIN
-305 TNANDLV
+305 NDLM

-327 SMLLQDSLKDLLYIP
+327 STLLQDSLKDLLYIP

-347 YINKEF
+347 FINKEF

-374 ENNLFN
+374 ENNLYN
-380 FLKNIFGKLDLA
+380 FLKNIFGKLDTA

-406 GDFKF
+406 NDFKF
-411 QFFQMKKLYENYYK
+411 QFFQMKLMFENYYK

-430 KNKLKELNLY
+430 KNKLKELKLY
-440 IDKLKND
+440 IEKLKND
-447 MDKKNKKFK
+447 MDKKNKKYK
-456 EKLNELM
+456 EKINELM
-463 NLIELNENNINK
+463 NLIELNENNLTN
-475 EKNKGNVQNNI
+475 EKNKDSVKNNI
-486 NKLKN
+486 GKLKN

-501 KINNDNY
+501 KINNEKY

-518 NLIDNLKKE
+518 DLINNLKKE

-550 LEKREKSIQTDNNN
+550 LEKRENSTQTDNDI
-564 INSNSYLNES
+564 INMKEYMNGSNS
-574 SSFSKNKKERNKYY
+574 FSRNKKERNKYY
-588 INTNKKTFEIQNNE
+588 LTTNKKTLEIQSNE

-611 KKRKEKENEIIKEK
+611 KKENNNDNENEIIKEK
-625 ENLSLDYITPIKIN
+625 ENLSLNYITPIKIN
-639 KNANNNNNINI
+639 KNVNNNI
-650 NNNNINEKYEINSF
+650 NNNINEKYEINSF
-664 SKLTNLDNTSD
+664 SKLTNLDNILE
-675 VQQNSELNNLY
+675 VQQNSDLNNMC
-686 QINNKNKNYT
+686 QINNNKIHN
-696 SSFKEDFKKELTEN
+696 SSFKEDFKKELNES
-710 NFLNVANK
+710 NFITVANK
-718 NISISRCFSTLTNKI
+718 NISISKSFSILTNKI
-733 EQVKNIILSVKEK
+733 EHVKNIILSVKEK

-764 LNHIEKYV
+764 LNHIEKYI

-778 LNQSNS
+778 LNQSNGE
-784 DILSILPS
+784 ILSILPT

-804 YKKPFQMFNDNNQN
+804 YKKPFQMYNDMQD

-823 DYGYNKENEQY
+823 DYGYPNKENYQY
-834 QINNQIEDINFDSSS
+834 EINNQIEDIKFDSSS
-849 NNTSRENN
+849 SNTSKEN
-857 IIIPNFQELKHFFD
+857 IIPYPNIQELKQFFD

-879 SELIKYRNIYI
+879 SELIKYRNMYI

-915 RQSYKL
+915 RQSYKI
-921 NNVSEYSDFS
+921 NNASEYSDFS
-931 ETMNSK
+931 ETTNSK
-937 MKSQKEYIGECDDY
+937 LKSQKEYGGECEDY

-982 EIIVKKIEKEK
+982 EIVVRKIEKEK
-993 QGRHKNNL
+993 IGRNKVNL

-1045 EYLTIMYNLR
+1045 EFLTIMFDLR

>member
-1 MSENIPENINQNNI
+1 MSENIPENINQNNL
-15 EKNQIKSQ
+15 EKNQTKSQ
-23 IKPYSKNSIGKNPNY
+23 IKPSSKNIPGKNPFF
-38 NESNTP
+38 NESNTS

-56 IYIRNNGQSLL
+56 IYNKNSGQSLL

-76 NNRLK
+76 NSRLK
-81 DLISDMKNELKQKE
+81 ELLSEMKNELRQKE
-95 DALNDSQKIILK
+95 EALNDSQKIILK
-107 LKEEYSQIMKE
+107 LKDEYSQIMKE
-118 YKKLENEKNKLQEKK
+118 YKKLETEKNKIFEKK
-133 ESNQKILNNISKN
+133 ESNQKILNNISKTQN
-146 QAEYEHVLKLNEQLK
+146 EYERVLKLNDQLK

-178 SNATNDL
+178 SSATNDL

-197 IIKDLKIEGDKCVNM
+197 IINDLKIEGDKCVNM

-230 NQIINQKNEQL
+230 NSIISQKNDQL
-241 KVMVNFSKEI
+241 KLMVNFSKEI
-251 NNENKSNVKEIT
+251 NNENKSNVIEIT

-284 QVNFIEIKNT
+284 QVNFIEIKN
-294 NNKNKDPYIDN
+294 NNNLAKDANNDIN
-305 TNANDLV
+305 NDLM
-312 ILSNLFDNKLNSQKC
+312 ILSNLFDNKLKSQKC
-327 SMLLQDSLKDLLYIP
+327 STLLQDSLKDLLYIP

-347 YINKEF
+347 FINKEF

-374 ENNLFN
+374 ENNLYN
-380 FLKNIFGKLDLA
+380 FLKNIFGKLDTA

-406 GDFKF
+406 NDFKF
-411 QFFQMKKLYENYYK
+411 QFFQMKLMFENYYK

-430 KNKLKELNLY
+430 KNKLKELKLY
-440 IDKLKND
+440 IEKLKND
-447 MDKKNKKFK
+447 MDKKNKKYK
-456 EKLNELM
+456 EKINELM
-463 NLIELNENNINK
+463 NLIELNENNLTN
-475 EKNKGNVQNNI
+475 EKNKDSVKNNI
-486 NKLKN
+486 GKLKN

-501 KINNDNY
+501 KINNEKY

-518 NLIDNLKKE
+518 DLINNLKKE

-550 LEKREKSIQTDNNN
+550 LEKRENSTQTDNDI
-564 INSNSYLNES
+564 INMKEYMNGSNS
-574 SSFSKNKKERNKYY
+574 FSRNKKERNKYY
-588 INTNKKTFEIQNNE
+588 LTTNKKTLEIQSNE

-611 KKRKEKENEIIKEK
+611 KKENNNDNENEIIKEK
-625 ENLSLDYITPIKIN
+625 ENLSLNYITPIKIN
-639 KNANNNNNINI
+639 KNVNNNI
-650 NNNNINEKYEINSF
+650 NNNINEKYEINSF
-664 SKLTNLDNTSD
+664 SKLTNLDNILE
-675 VQQNSELNNLY
+675 VQQNSDLNNMC
-686 QINNKNKNYT
+686 QINNNKIHN
-696 SSFKEDFKKELTEN
+696 SSFKEDFKKELNES
-710 NFLNVANK
+710 NFITVANK
-718 NISISRCFSTLTNKI
+718 NISISKSFSILTNKI
-733 EQVKNIILSVKEK
+733 EHVKNIILSVKEK

-764 LNHIEKYV
+764 LNHIEKYI

-778 LNQSNS
+778 LNQSNGE
-784 DILSILPS
+784 ILSILPT

-804 YKKPFQMFNDNNQN
+804 YKKPFQMYNDMQD

-823 DYGYNKENEQY
+823 DYGYPNKENYQY
-834 QINNQIEDINFDSSS
+834 EINNQIEDIKFDSSS
-849 NNTSRENN
+849 SNTSKEN
-857 IIIPNFQELKHFFD
+857 IIPYPNIQELKQFFD

-879 SELIKYRNIYI
+879 SELIKYRNMYI

-915 RQSYKL
+915 TQSYKI
-921 NNVSEYSDFS
+921 NNASEYSDFS
-931 ETMNSK
+931 ETTNSK
-937 MKSQKEYIGECDDY
+937 LKSQKEYGGECEDY

-982 EIIVKKIEKEK
+982 EIVVRKIEKEK
-993 QGRHKNNL
+993 IGRNKVNL

-1045 EYLTIMYNLR
+1045 EFLTIMFDLR

>member
-1 MSENIPENINQNNI
+1 MSENIPENINQNNL
-15 EKNQIKSQ
+15 EKNQTKSQ
-23 IKPYSKNSIGKNPNY
+23 IKPSSKNIPGKNPFF
-38 NESNTP
+38 NESNTS

-56 IYIRNNGQSLL
+56 IYNKNSGQSLL

-76 NNRLK
+76 NSRLK
-81 DLISDMKNELKQKE
+81 ELLSEMKNELRQKE
-95 DALNDSQKIILK
+95 EALNDSQKIILK
-107 LKEEYSQIMKE
+107 LKDEYSQIMKE
-118 YKKLENEKNKLQEKK
+118 YKKLETEKNKIFEKK
-133 ESNQKILNNISKN
+133 ESNQKILNNISKTQN
-146 QAEYEHVLKLNEQLK
+146 EYERVLKLNDQLK

-178 SNATNDL
+178 SSATNDL

-197 IIKDLKIEGDKCVNM
+197 IINDLKIEGDKCVNM

-230 NQIINQKNEQL
+230 NSIISQKNDQL
-241 KVMVNFSKEI
+241 KLMVNFSKEI

-284 QVNFIEIKNT
+284 QVNFIEIKN
-294 NNKNKDPYIDN
+294 NNNLAKDANNDIN
-305 TNANDLV
+305 NDLM

-327 SMLLQDSLKDLLYIP
+327 STLLQDSLKDLLYIP

-347 YINKEF
+347 FINKEF

-374 ENNLFN
+374 ENNLYN
-380 FLKNIFGKLDLA
+380 FLKNIFGKLDTA

-406 GDFKF
+406 NDFKF
-411 QFFQMKKLYENYYK
+411 QFFQMKLMFENYYK

-430 KNKLKELNLY
+430 KNKLKELKLY
-440 IDKLKND
+440 IEKLKND
-447 MDKKNKKFK
+447 MDKKNKKYK
-456 EKLNELM
+456 EKINELM
-463 NLIELNENNINK
+463 NLIELNENNLTN
-475 EKNKGNVQNNI
+475 EKNKDSVKNNI
-486 NKLKN
+486 GKLKN

-501 KINNDNY
+501 KINNEKY

-518 NLIDNLKKE
+518 DLINNLKKE

-550 LEKREKSIQTDNNN
+550 LEKRENSTQTDNDI
-564 INSNSYLNES
+564 INMKEYMNGSNS
-574 SSFSKNKKERNKYY
+574 FSRNKKERNKYY
-588 INTNKKTFEIQNNE
+588 LTTNKKTLEIQSNE

-611 KKRKEKENEIIKEK
+611 KKENNNENEIIKEK
-625 ENLSLDYITPIKIN
+625 ENLSLNYITPIKIN
-639 KNANNNNNINI
+639 KNVNNNI
-650 NNNNINEKYEINSF
+650 NNNINEKYEINSF
-664 SKLTNLDNTSD
+664 SKLTNLDNILE
-675 VQQNSELNNLY
+675 VQQNSDLNNMC
-686 QINNKNKNYT
+686 QINNNKIHN
-696 SSFKEDFKKELTEN
+696 SSFKEDFKKELNES
-710 NFLNVANK
+710 NFITVANK
-718 NISISRCFSTLTNKI
+718 NISISKSFSILTNKI
-733 EQVKNIILSVKEK
+733 EHVKNIILSVKEK

-764 LNHIEKYV
+764 LNHIEKYI

-778 LNQSNS
+778 LNQSKGE
-784 DILSILPS
+784 ILSILPT

-804 YKKPFQMFNDNNQN
+804 YKKPFQMYNDMQD

-823 DYGYNKENEQY
+823 DYGYPNKENYQY
-834 QINNQIEDINFDSSS
+834 EINNQIEDIKFDSSS
-849 NNTSRENN
+849 SNTSKEN
-857 IIIPNFQELKHFFD
+857 IIPYPNIQELKQFFD

-879 SELIKYRNIYI
+879 SELIKYRNMYI

-915 RQSYKL
+915 RQSYKI
-921 NNVSEYSDFS
+921 NNASEYSDFS
-931 ETMNSK
+931 ETTNSK
-937 MKSQKEYIGECDDY
+937 LKSQKEYGGECDDY

-982 EIIVKKIEKEK
+982 EIVVRKIEKEK
-993 QGRHKNNL
+993 IGRNKVNL

-1045 EYLTIMYNLR
+1045 EFLTIMFDLR

>member
-1 MSENIPENINQNNI
+1 MSENIPENINQNNL
-15 EKNQIKSQ
+15 EKNQTKSQ
-23 IKPYSKNSIGKNPNY
+23 IKPSSKNIPGKNPFF
-38 NESNTP
+38 NESNTS

-56 IYIRNNGQSLL
+56 IYNKNSGQSLL

-76 NNRLK
+76 NSRLK
-81 DLISDMKNELKQKE
+81 ELLSEMKNELRQKE
-95 DALNDSQKIILK
+95 EALNDSQKIILK
-107 LKEEYSQIMKE
+107 LKDEYSQIMKE
-118 YKKLENEKNKLQEKK
+118 YKKLETEKNKIFEKK
-133 ESNQKILNNISKN
+133 ESNQKILNNISKTQN
-146 QAEYEHVLKLNEQLK
+146 EYERVLKLNDQLK

-178 SNATNDL
+178 SSATNDL

-197 IIKDLKIEGDKCVNM
+197 IINDLKIEGDKCVNM

-230 NQIINQKNEQL
+230 NSIISQKNDQL
-241 KVMVNFSKEI
+241 KLMVNFSKEI

-284 QVNFIEIKNT
+284 QFNFIEIKN
-294 NNKNKDPYIDN
+294 NNNLAKDANNDIN
-305 TNANDLV
+305 NDLM
-312 ILSNLFDNKLNSQKC
+312 ILSNLFDNKVNSQKC
-327 SMLLQDSLKDLLYIP
+327 STLLQDSLKDLLYIP

-347 YINKEF
+347 FINKEF

-374 ENNLFN
+374 ENNLYN
-380 FLKNIFGKLDLA
+380 FLKNIFGKLDTA
-392 SAFNTGIHEKVMKM
+392 SVFNTGIHEKVMKM
-406 GDFKF
+406 NDFKF
-411 QFFQMKKLYENYYK
+411 QFFQMKLMFENYYK

-430 KNKLKELNLY
+430 KNKLKELKLY
-440 IDKLKND
+440 IEKLKND
-447 MDKKNKKFK
+447 MDKKNKKYK
-456 EKLNELM
+456 EKINELM
-463 NLIELNENNINK
+463 NLIELNENNLTN
-475 EKNKGNVQNNI
+475 EKNKDSVKNNI
-486 NKLKN
+486 GKLKN

-501 KINNDNY
+501 KINNEKY
-508 NLTEKNKEKD
+508 NLTEKNKQKD
-518 NLIDNLKKE
+518 DLINNLKKE

-550 LEKREKSIQTDNNN
+550 LEKRENSTQTDNDI
-564 INSNSYLNES
+564 INMKEYMNGSNS
-574 SSFSKNKKERNKYY
+574 FSRNKKERNKYY
-588 INTNKKTFEIQNNE
+588 LTTNKKTLEIQSNE

-611 KKRKEKENEIIKEK
+611 KKENNNDNENEIIKEK
-625 ENLSLDYITPIKIN
+625 ENLSLNYITPIKIN
-639 KNANNNNNINI
+639 KNVNNNI
-650 NNNNINEKYEINSF
+650 NNNINEKYEINSF
-664 SKLTNLDNTSD
+664 SKLTNLDNILE
-675 VQQNSELNNLY
+675 VQQNSDLNNMC
-686 QINNKNKNYT
+686 QINNNKIHN
-696 SSFKEDFKKELTEN
+696 SSFKEDFKKELNES
-710 NFLNVANK
+710 NFITVANK
-718 NISISRCFSTLTNKI
+718 NISISKSFSILTNKI
-733 EQVKNIILSVKEK
+733 EHVKNIILSVKEK

-757 PHNLFKV
+757 PHNLVKV
-764 LNHIEKYV
+764 LNHIEKYI

-778 LNQSNS
+778 LNQSNGE
-784 DILSILPS
+784 ILSILPT

-804 YKKPFQMFNDNNQN
+804 FKKPFQMYNDMQD

-823 DYGYNKENEQY
+823 DYGYPNKENYQY
-834 QINNQIEDINFDSSS
+834 EINNQIEDIKFDSSS
-849 NNTSRENN
+849 SNTSKEN
-857 IIIPNFQELKHFFD
+857 IIPYPNIQELKQFFD

-879 SELIKYRNIYI
+879 SELIKYRNMYI

-915 RQSYKL
+915 RQSYKI
-921 NNVSEYSDFS
+921 NNASEYSDFS
-931 ETMNSK
+931 ETTNSK
-937 MKSQKEYIGECDDY
+937 LKSQKEYGGECEDY

-982 EIIVKKIEKEK
+982 EIVVRKIEKEK
-993 QGRHKNNL
+993 IGRNKVNL

-1045 EYLTIMYNLR
+1045 EFLTIMFDLR

>member
-1 MSENIPENINQNNI
+1 MSENIPENINQNNL
-15 EKNQIKSQ
+15 EKNQTKSQ
-23 IKPYSKNSIGKNPNY
+23 IKPSSKNIPGKNPFF
-38 NESNTP
+38 NESNTS

-56 IYIRNNGQSLL
+56 IYNKNSGQSLL

-76 NNRLK
+76 NSRLK
-81 DLISDMKNELKQKE
+81 ELLSEMKNELRQKDE
-95 DALNDSQKIILK
+95 ALNDSQKIILK
-107 LKEEYSQIMKE
+107 LKDEYSQIMKE
-118 YKKLENEKNKLQEKK
+118 YKKLETEKNKIFEKK
-133 ESNQKILNNISKN
+133 ESNQKILNNISKTQN
-146 QAEYEHVLKLNEQLK
+146 EYERVLKLNDQLK

-178 SNATNDL
+178 SSATNDL

-197 IIKDLKIEGDKCVNM
+197 IINDLKIEGDKCVNM

-230 NQIINQKNEQL
+230 NSIISQKNDQL
-241 KVMVNFSKEI
+241 KLMVNFSKEI

-284 QVNFIEIKNT
+284 QVNFIEIKN
-294 NNKNKDPYIDN
+294 NNNLAKDANNDIN
-305 TNANDLV
+305 NDLM

-327 SMLLQDSLKDLLYIP
+327 STLLQDSLKDLLYIP

-347 YINKEF
+347 FINKEF

-374 ENNLFN
+374 ENNLYN
-380 FLKNIFGKLDLA
+380 FLKNIFGKLDTA

-406 GDFKF
+406 NDFKF
-411 QFFQMKKLYENYYK
+411 QFFQMKLMFENYYK

-430 KNKLKELNLY
+430 KNKLKELKLY
-440 IDKLKND
+440 IEKLKND
-447 MDKKNKKFK
+447 MDKKNKKYK
-456 EKLNELM
+456 EKINELM
-463 NLIELNENNINK
+463 NLIELNENNLTN
-475 EKNKGNVQNNI
+475 EKNKDSVKNNI
-486 NKLKN
+486 GKLKN

-501 KINNDNY
+501 KINNEKY

-518 NLIDNLKKE
+518 DLINNLKKE

-550 LEKREKSIQTDNNN
+550 LEKRENSTQTDNDI
-564 INSNSYLNES
+564 INMKEYMNGSNS
-574 SSFSKNKKERNKYY
+574 FSRNKKERNKYY
-588 INTNKKTFEIQNNE
+588 LTTNKKTLEIQSNE

-611 KKRKEKENEIIKEK
+611 KKENNNDNENEIIKEK
-625 ENLSLDYITPIKIN
+625 ENLSLNYITPIKIN
-639 KNANNNNNINI
+639 KNVNNNI
-650 NNNNINEKYEINSF
+650 NNNINEKYEINSF
-664 SKLTNLDNTSD
+664 SKLTNLDNILE
-675 VQQNSELNNLY
+675 VQQNSDLNNMC
-686 QINNKNKNYT
+686 QINNNKIHN
-696 SSFKEDFKKELTEN
+696 SSFKEDFKKELNES
-710 NFLNVANK
+710 NFITVANK
-718 NISISRCFSTLTNKI
+718 NISISKSFSILTNKI
-733 EQVKNIILSVKEK
+733 EHVKNIILSVKEK

-764 LNHIEKYV
+764 LNHIEKYI

-778 LNQSNS
+778 LNQSNGE
-784 DILSILPS
+784 ILSILPT

-804 YKKPFQMFNDNNQN
+804 YKKPFQMYNDMQD

-823 DYGYNKENEQY
+823 DYGYPNKENYQY
-834 QINNQIEDINFDSSS
+834 EINNQIEDIKFDSSS
-849 NNTSRENN
+849 SNTSKEN
-857 IIIPNFQELKHFFD
+857 IIPYPNIQELKQFFD

-879 SELIKYRNIYI
+879 SELIKYRNMYI

-915 RQSYKL
+915 RQSYKI
-921 NNVSEYSDFS
+921 NNASEYSDFS
-931 ETMNSK
+931 ETTNSK
-937 MKSQKEYIGECDDY
+937 LKSQKEYGGECEDY

-982 EIIVKKIEKEK
+982 EIVVRKIEKEK
-993 QGRHKNNL
+993 IGRNKVNL

-1045 EYLTIMYNLR
+1045 EFLTIMFDLR

>member
-406 GDFKF
+406 NDFKF

-447 MDKKNKKFK
+447 MDKKNKKYK

-463 NLIELNENNINK
+463 NLIELNENNINN
-475 EKNKGNVQNNI
+475 EKNKG
-486 NKLKN
+486 K
-491 EISNLNSQMD
+491 
-501 KINNDNY
+501 
-508 NLTEKNKEKD
+508 
-518 NLIDNLKKE
+518 
-527 IEKLNLKINS
+527 
-537 LRTNPLAENNINY
+537 
-550 LEKREKSIQTDNNN
+550 
-564 INSNSYLNES
+564 
-574 SSFSKNKKERNKYY
+574 
-588 INTNKKTFEIQNNE
+588 
-602 RFTYYLESM
+602 
-611 KKRKEKENEIIKEK
+611 
-625 ENLSLDYITPIKIN
+625 
-639 KNANNNNNINI
+639 
-650 NNNNINEKYEINSF
+650 
-664 SKLTNLDNTSD
+664 
-675 VQQNSELNNLY
+675 
-686 QINNKNKNYT
+686 
-696 SSFKEDFKKELTEN
+696 
-710 NFLNVANK
+710 
-718 NISISRCFSTLTNKI
+718 
-733 EQVKNIILSVKEK
+733 
-746 IKKMKPEKKIS
+746 KKI
-757 PHNLFKV
+757 
-764 LNHIEKYV
+764 I
-772 TYIFIY
+772 
-778 LNQSNS
+778 
-784 DILSILPS
+784 
-792 VSIIY
+792 
-797 NLISKYI
+797 
-804 YKKPFQMFNDNNQN
+804 
-818 NIYNF
+818 
-823 DYGYNKENEQY
+823 
-834 QINNQIEDINFDSSS
+834 
-849 NNTSRENN
+849 
-857 IIIPNFQELKHFFD
+857 
-871 INKKIFSS
+871 
-879 SELIKYRNIYI
+879 
-890 NLSISQIIKVFKETC
+890 
-905 NNLKK
+905 
-910 TIHNL
+910 
-915 RQSYKL
+915 
-921 NNVSEYSDFS
+921 
-931 ETMNSK
+931 
-937 MKSQKEYIGECDDY
+937 
-951 RIVNEKILNLKKF
+951 
-964 EFDFKILMELL
+964 
-975 KNYLVCF
+975 
-982 EIIVKKIEKEK
+982 
-993 QGRHKNNL
+993 
-1001 IQLGQE
+1001 
-1007 VNIIYNLFE
+1007 
-1016 DVIYYKI
+1016 
-1023 DELDDDIIFNRKV
+1023 
-1036 ILKLVQNHK
+1036 
-1045 EYLTIMYNLR
+1045 
-1055 Y
+1055 

>member
-1 MSENIPENINQNNI
+1 MSENIPENINQNNL
-15 EKNQIKSQ
+15 EKNQTKSQ
-23 IKPYSKNSIGKNPNY
+23 IKPSSKNIPGKNPFF
-38 NESNTP
+38 NESNTS

-56 IYIRNNGQSLL
+56 IYNKNSGQSLL

-76 NNRLK
+76 NSRLK
-81 DLISDMKNELKQKE
+81 ELLSEMKNELRQKE
-95 DALNDSQKIILK
+95 EALNDSQKIILK
-107 LKEEYSQIMKE
+107 LKDEYSQIMKE
-118 YKKLENEKNKLQEKK
+118 YKKLETEKNKIFEKK
-133 ESNQKILNNISKN
+133 ESNQKILNNISKTQN
-146 QAEYEHVLKLNEQLK
+146 EYERVLKLNDQLK

-178 SNATNDL
+178 SSATNDL

-197 IIKDLKIEGDKCVNM
+197 IINDLKIEGDKCVNM

-230 NQIINQKNEQL
+230 NSIISQKNDQL
-241 KVMVNFSKEI
+241 KLMVNFSKEI

-284 QVNFIEIKNT
+284 QVNFIEIKN
-294 NNKNKDPYIDN
+294 NNNLAKDANNDFN
-305 TNANDLV
+305 NDLM

-327 SMLLQDSLKDLLYIP
+327 STLLQDSLKDLLYIP

-347 YINKEF
+347 FINKEF

-374 ENNLFN
+374 ENNLYN
-380 FLKNIFGKLDLA
+380 FLKNIFGKLDIA

-406 GDFKF
+406 NDFKF
-411 QFFQMKKLYENYYK
+411 QFFQMKLMFENYYK

-430 KNKLKELNLY
+430 KNKLKELKLY
-440 IDKLKND
+440 IEKLKND
-447 MDKKNKKFK
+447 MDKKNKKYK
-456 EKLNELM
+456 EKINELM
-463 NLIELNENNINK
+463 NLIELNENNLTN
-475 EKNKGNVQNNI
+475 EKNKDSVKNNI
-486 NKLKN
+486 GKLKN

-501 KINNDNY
+501 KINNEKY

-518 NLIDNLKKE
+518 DLINNLKKE

-550 LEKREKSIQTDNNN
+550 LEKRENSTQTDNDI
-564 INSNSYLNES
+564 INMKEYMNGSNS
-574 SSFSKNKKERNKYY
+574 FSRNKKERNKYY
-588 INTNKKTFEIQNNE
+588 LTTNKKTLEIQSNE

-611 KKRKEKENEIIKEK
+611 KKENNKDNENEIIKEK
-625 ENLSLDYITPIKIN
+625 ENLSLNYITPIKIN
-639 KNANNNNNINI
+639 KNVNNNI
-650 NNNNINEKYEINSF
+650 NNNINEKYEINSF
-664 SKLTNLDNTSD
+664 SKLTNLDNILE
-675 VQQNSELNNLY
+675 VQQNSDLNNMC
-686 QINNKNKNYT
+686 QINNNKIHN
-696 SSFKEDFKKELTEN
+696 SSFKEDFKKELNES
-710 NFLNVANK
+710 NFITVANK
-718 NISISRCFSTLTNKI
+718 NISISKSFSILTNKI
-733 EQVKNIILSVKEK
+733 EHVKNIILSVKEK

-764 LNHIEKYV
+764 LNHIEKYI

-778 LNQSNS
+778 LNQSNGE
-784 DILSILPS
+784 ILSILPT

-804 YKKPFQMFNDNNQN
+804 YKKPFQMYNDMQD

-823 DYGYNKENEQY
+823 DYGYPNKENYQY
-834 QINNQIEDINFDSSS
+834 EINNQIEDIKFDSSS
-849 NNTSRENN
+849 SNTSKEN
-857 IIIPNFQELKHFFD
+857 IIPYPNIQELKQFFD

-879 SELIKYRNIYI
+879 SELIKYRNMYI

-915 RQSYKL
+915 RQSYKI
-921 NNVSEYSDFS
+921 NNASEYSDFS
-931 ETMNSK
+931 ETTNSK
-937 MKSQKEYIGECDDY
+937 LKSQKEYGGECEDY

-982 EIIVKKIEKEK
+982 EIVVRKIEKEK
-993 QGRHKNNL
+993 IGRNKVNL

-1045 EYLTIMYNLR
+1045 EFLTIMFDLR

>member
-1 MSENIPENINQNNI
+1 MSENIPENINQNNL
-15 EKNQIKSQ
+15 EKNQTKSQ
-23 IKPYSKNSIGKNPNY
+23 IKPSSKNIPGKNPFF
-38 NESNTP
+38 NESNTS

-56 IYIRNNGQSLL
+56 IYNKNSGQSLL

-76 NNRLK
+76 NSRLK
-81 DLISDMKNELKQKE
+81 ELLSEMKNELRQKE
-95 DALNDSQKIILK
+95 EALNDSQKIILK
-107 LKEEYSQIMKE
+107 LKDEYSQIMKE
-118 YKKLENEKNKLQEKK
+118 YKKLETEKNKIFEKK
-133 ESNQKILNNISKN
+133 ESNQKILNNISKTQN
-146 QAEYEHVLKLNEQLK
+146 EYERVLKLNDQLK

-178 SNATNDL
+178 SSATNDL

-197 IIKDLKIEGDKCVNM
+197 IINDLKIEGDKCVNM

-230 NQIINQKNEQL
+230 NSIISQKNDQL
-241 KVMVNFSKEI
+241 KLMVNFSKEI

-284 QVNFIEIKNT
+284 QVNFIEIKN
-294 NNKNKDPYIDN
+294 NNNLAKDANNDIN
-305 TNANDLV
+305 NDLM

-327 SMLLQDSLKDLLYIP
+327 STLLQDSLKDLLYIP

-347 YINKEF
+347 FINKEF

-374 ENNLFN
+374 ENNLYN
-380 FLKNIFGKLDLA
+380 FLKNIFGKLDTA
-392 SAFNTGIHEKVMKM
+392 SVFNTGIHEKVMKM
-406 GDFKF
+406 NDFKF
-411 QFFQMKKLYENYYK
+411 QFFQMKLMFENYYK

-430 KNKLKELNLY
+430 KNKLKELKLY
-440 IDKLKND
+440 IEKLKND
-447 MDKKNKKFK
+447 MDKKNKKYK
-456 EKLNELM
+456 EKINELM
-463 NLIELNENNINK
+463 NLIELNENNLTN
-475 EKNKGNVQNNI
+475 EKNKDSVKNNI
-486 NKLKN
+486 GKLKN

-501 KINNDNY
+501 KINNEKY

-518 NLIDNLKKE
+518 DLINNLKKE

-550 LEKREKSIQTDNNN
+550 LEKRENSTQTDNDI
-564 INSNSYLNES
+564 INMKEYMNGSNS
-574 SSFSKNKKERNKYY
+574 FSRNKKERNKYY
-588 INTNKKTFEIQNNE
+588 LTTNKKTLEIQSNE

-611 KKRKEKENEIIKEK
+611 KKENNNDNEIIKEK
-625 ENLSLDYITPIKIN
+625 ENLSLNYITPIKIN
-639 KNANNNNNINI
+639 KNVNNNI
-650 NNNNINEKYEINSF
+650 NNNINEKYEINSF
-664 SKLTNLDNTSD
+664 SKLTNLDNILE
-675 VQQNSELNNLY
+675 VQQNSDLNNMC
-686 QINNKNKNYT
+686 QINNNKIHN
-696 SSFKEDFKKELTEN
+696 SSFKEDFKKELNES
-710 NFLNVANK
+710 NFITVANK
-718 NISISRCFSTLTNKI
+718 NISISKSFSILTNKI
-733 EQVKNIILSVKEK
+733 EHVKNIILSVKEK

-764 LNHIEKYV
+764 LNHIEKYI

-778 LNQSNS
+778 LNQSNGE
-784 DILSILPS
+784 ILSILPT

-804 YKKPFQMFNDNNQN
+804 YKKPFQMYNDMQD

-823 DYGYNKENEQY
+823 DYGYPNKENYQY
-834 QINNQIEDINFDSSS
+834 EINNQIEDIKFDSSS
-849 NNTSRENN
+849 SNTSKEN
-857 IIIPNFQELKHFFD
+857 IIPYPNIQELKQFFD
-871 INKKIFSS
+871 VNKKIFSS
-879 SELIKYRNIYI
+879 SELIKYRNMYI

-915 RQSYKL
+915 RQSYKI
-921 NNVSEYSDFS
+921 NNASEYSDFS
-931 ETMNSK
+931 ETTNSK
-937 MKSQKEYIGECDDY
+937 LKSQKEYGGECEDY

-982 EIIVKKIEKEK
+982 EIVVRKIEKEK
-993 QGRHKNNL
+993 IGRNKANL

-1045 EYLTIMYNLR
+1045 EFLTIMFDLR

>member
-1 MSENIPENINQNNI
+1 MSENIPENINQNNL
-15 EKNQIKSQ
+15 EKNQTKSQ
-23 IKPYSKNSIGKNPNY
+23 IKPSSKNIPGKNPFF
-38 NESNTP
+38 NESNTL

-56 IYIRNNGQSLL
+56 IYNKNSGQSLL

-76 NNRLK
+76 NSRLK
-81 DLISDMKNELKQKE
+81 ELLSEMKNELRQKE
-95 DALNDSQKIILK
+95 EALNDSQKIILK
-107 LKEEYSQIMKE
+107 LKDEYSQIMKE
-118 YKKLENEKNKLQEKK
+118 YKKLETEKNKIFEKK
-133 ESNQKILNNISKN
+133 ESNQKILNNISKTQN
-146 QAEYEHVLKLNEQLK
+146 EYERVLKLNEQLK

-178 SNATNDL
+178 SSATNDL

-197 IIKDLKIEGDKCVNM
+197 IINDLKIEGDKCVNM

-230 NQIINQKNEQL
+230 NSIISQKNDQL
-241 KVMVNFSKEI
+241 KLMVNFSKEI

-284 QVNFIEIKNT
+284 QVNFIEIKN
-294 NNKNKDPYIDN
+294 NNNLAKDANNDIN
-305 TNANDLV
+305 NDLM

-327 SMLLQDSLKDLLYIP
+327 STLLQDSLKDLLYIP

-347 YINKEF
+347 FINKEF

-374 ENNLFN
+374 ENNLYN
-380 FLKNIFGKLDLA
+380 FLKNIFGKLDTA

-406 GDFKF
+406 NDFKF
-411 QFFQMKKLYENYYK
+411 QFFQMKLMFENYYK

-430 KNKLKELNLY
+430 KNKLKELKLY
-440 IDKLKND
+440 IEKLKND
-447 MDKKNKKFK
+447 MDKKNKKYK
-456 EKLNELM
+456 EKINELM
-463 NLIELNENNINK
+463 NLIELNENNLTN
-475 EKNKGNVQNNI
+475 EKNKDSVKNNI
-486 NKLKN
+486 GKLKN

-501 KINNDNY
+501 KINNEKY

-518 NLIDNLKKE
+518 DLINNLKKE

-550 LEKREKSIQTDNNN
+550 LEKRENSTQTDNDI
-564 INSNSYLNES
+564 INMKEYMNGSNS
-574 SSFSKNKKERNKYY
+574 FSRNKKERNKYY
-588 INTNKKTFEIQNNE
+588 LTTNKKTLEIQSNE

-611 KKRKEKENEIIKEK
+611 KKENNNDNENEIIKEK
-625 ENLSLDYITPIKIN
+625 ENLSLNYITPIKIN
-639 KNANNNNNINI
+639 KNVNNNI
-650 NNNNINEKYEINSF
+650 NNNINEKYEINSF
-664 SKLTNLDNTSD
+664 SKLTNLDNILE
-675 VQQNSELNNLY
+675 VQQNSDLNNMC
-686 QINNKNKNYT
+686 QINNNKIHN
-696 SSFKEDFKKELTEN
+696 SSFKEDFKKELNES
-710 NFLNVANK
+710 NFITVANK
-718 NISISRCFSTLTNKI
+718 NISISKSFSILTNKI
-733 EQVKNIILSVKEK
+733 EHVKNIILSVKEK

-764 LNHIEKYV
+764 LNHIEKYI

-778 LNQSNS
+778 LNQSNGE
-784 DILSILPS
+784 ILSILPT

-804 YKKPFQMFNDNNQN
+804 YKKPFQMYNDMQD

-823 DYGYNKENEQY
+823 DYGYPNKENYQY
-834 QINNQIEDINFDSSS
+834 EINNQIEDIKFDSSS
-849 NNTSRENN
+849 SNTSKEN
-857 IIIPNFQELKHFFD
+857 IIPYPNIQELKQFFD

-879 SELIKYRNIYI
+879 SELIKYRNMYI

-915 RQSYKL
+915 RQSYKI
-921 NNVSEYSDFS
+921 NNASEYSDFS
-931 ETMNSK
+931 ETTNSK
-937 MKSQKEYIGECDDY
+937 LKSQKEYGGECEDY

-982 EIIVKKIEKEK
+982 EIVVRKIEKEK
-993 QGRHKNNL
+993 IGRNKVNL

-1045 EYLTIMYNLR
+1045 EFLTIMFDLR

>member
-1 MSENIPENINQNNI
+1 MSENIPENINQNNL
-15 EKNQIKSQ
+15 EKNQTKSQ
-23 IKPYSKNSIGKNPNY
+23 IKPSSKNIPGKNPFF
-38 NESNTP
+38 NESNTS

-56 IYIRNNGQSLL
+56 IYNKNSGQSLL

-76 NNRLK
+76 NSRLK
-81 DLISDMKNELKQKE
+81 ELLSEMKNELRQKE
-95 DALNDSQKIILK
+95 EALNDSQKIILK
-107 LKEEYSQIMKE
+107 LKDEYSQIMKE
-118 YKKLENEKNKLQEKK
+118 YKKLETEKNKIFEKK
-133 ESNQKILNNISKN
+133 ESNQKILNNISKTQN
-146 QAEYEHVLKLNEQLK
+146 EYERVLKLNDQLK

-178 SNATNDL
+178 SSATNDL

-197 IIKDLKIEGDKCVNM
+197 IINDLKIEGDKCVNM

-230 NQIINQKNEQL
+230 NSIISQKNDQL
-241 KVMVNFSKEI
+241 KLMVNFSKEI

-284 QVNFIEIKNT
+284 QVNFIEIKN
-294 NNKNKDPYIDN
+294 NNNLAKDANNDIN
-305 TNANDLV
+305 NDLM

-327 SMLLQDSLKDLLYIP
+327 STLLQDSLKDLLYIP

-347 YINKEF
+347 FINKEF

-374 ENNLFN
+374 ENNLYN
-380 FLKNIFGKLDLA
+380 FLKNIFGKLDTA
-392 SAFNTGIHEKVMKM
+392 SVFNTGIHEKVMKM
-406 GDFKF
+406 NDFKF
-411 QFFQMKKLYENYYK
+411 QFFQMKLMFENYYK

-430 KNKLKELNLY
+430 KNKLKELKLY
-440 IDKLKND
+440 IEKLKND
-447 MDKKNKKFK
+447 MDKKNKKYK
-456 EKLNELM
+456 EKINELM
-463 NLIELNENNINK
+463 NLIELNENNLTN
-475 EKNKGNVQNNI
+475 EKNKDSVKNNI
-486 NKLKN
+486 GKLKN

-501 KINNDNY
+501 KINNEKY

-518 NLIDNLKKE
+518 DLINNLKKE

-550 LEKREKSIQTDNNN
+550 LEKRENSTQTDNDI
-564 INSNSYLNES
+564 INMKEYMNGSNS
-574 SSFSKNKKERNKYY
+574 FSRNKKERNKYY
-588 INTNKKTFEIQNNE
+588 LTTNKKTLEIQSNE

-611 KKRKEKENEIIKEK
+611 KKENNNDNENEIIKEK
-625 ENLSLDYITPIKIN
+625 ENLSLNYITPIKIN
-639 KNANNNNNINI
+639 KNVNNNI
-650 NNNNINEKYEINSF
+650 NNNINEKYEINSF
-664 SKLTNLDNTSD
+664 SKLTNLDNILE
-675 VQQNSELNNLY
+675 VQQNSDLNNMC
-686 QINNKNKNYT
+686 QINNNKIHN
-696 SSFKEDFKKELTEN
+696 SSFKEDFKKELNES
-710 NFLNVANK
+710 NFIKVANK
-718 NISISRCFSTLTNKI
+718 NISISKSFSILTNKI
-733 EQVKNIILSVKEK
+733 EHVKNIILSVKEK

-757 PHNLFKV
+757 PHNLVKV
-764 LNHIEKYV
+764 LNHIEKYI

-778 LNQSNS
+778 LNQSNGE
-784 DILSILPS
+784 ILSILPT

-804 YKKPFQMFNDNNQN
+804 YKKPFQMYNDMQD

-823 DYGYNKENEQY
+823 DYGYPNKENYQY
-834 QINNQIEDINFDSSS
+834 EINNQIEDIKFDSSS
-849 NNTSRENN
+849 SNTSKEN
-857 IIIPNFQELKHFFD
+857 IIPYPNIQELKQFFD

-879 SELIKYRNIYI
+879 SELIKYRNMYI

-915 RQSYKL
+915 RQSYKI
-921 NNVSEYSDFS
+921 NNASEYSDFS
-931 ETMNSK
+931 ETTNSK
-937 MKSQKEYIGECDDY
+937 LKSQKEYGGECEDY

-982 EIIVKKIEKEK
+982 EIVVRKIEKEK
-993 QGRHKNNL
+993 IGRNKVNL

-1045 EYLTIMYNLR
+1045 EFLTIMFDLR

>member
-1 MSENIPENINQNNI
+1 MSENIPENINQNNL
-15 EKNQIKSQ
+15 EKNQTKSQ
-23 IKPYSKNSIGKNPNY
+23 IKPSSKNIPGKNPFF
-38 NESNTP
+38 NESNTS

-56 IYIRNNGQSLL
+56 IYNKNSGQSLL

-76 NNRLK
+76 NSRLK
-81 DLISDMKNELKQKE
+81 ELLAEMKNELRQKE
-95 DALNDSQKIILK
+95 EALNDSQKIILK
-107 LKEEYSQIMKE
+107 LKDEYSQIMKE
-118 YKKLENEKNKLQEKK
+118 YKKLETEKNKIFEKK
-133 ESNQKILNNISKN
+133 ESNQKILNNISKTQN
-146 QAEYEHVLKLNEQLK
+146 EYERVLKLNDQLK

-178 SNATNDL
+178 SSATNDL

-197 IIKDLKIEGDKCVNM
+197 IINDLKIEGDKCVNM

-230 NQIINQKNEQL
+230 NSIISQKNDQL
-241 KVMVNFSKEI
+241 KLMVNFSKEI

-284 QVNFIEIKNT
+284 QVNFIEIKN
-294 NNKNKDPYIDN
+294 NNNLAKDANNDIN
-305 TNANDLV
+305 NDLM

-327 SMLLQDSLKDLLYIP
+327 STLLQDSLKDLLYIP

-347 YINKEF
+347 FINKEF

-374 ENNLFN
+374 ENNLYN
-380 FLKNIFGKLDLA
+380 FLKNIFGKLDTA

-406 GDFKF
+406 NDFKF
-411 QFFQMKKLYENYYK
+411 QFFQMKLMFENYYK

-430 KNKLKELNLY
+430 KNKLKELKLY
-440 IDKLKND
+440 IEKLKND
-447 MDKKNKKFK
+447 MDKKNKKYK
-456 EKLNELM
+456 EKINELM
-463 NLIELNENNINK
+463 NLIELNENNLTN
-475 EKNKGNVQNNI
+475 EKNKDSVKNNI
-486 NKLKN
+486 GKLKN

-501 KINNDNY
+501 KINNEKY

-518 NLIDNLKKE
+518 DLINNLKKE

-550 LEKREKSIQTDNNN
+550 LEKRENSTQTDNDI
-564 INSNSYLNES
+564 INMKEYMNGSNS
-574 SSFSKNKKERNKYY
+574 FSRNKKERNKYY
-588 INTNKKTFEIQNNE
+588 LTTNKKTLEIQSNE

-611 KKRKEKENEIIKEK
+611 KKENNNDNENEIIKEK
-625 ENLSLDYITPIKIN
+625 ENLSLNYITPIKIN
-639 KNANNNNNINI
+639 KNVNNNI
-650 NNNNINEKYEINSF
+650 NNNINEKYEINSF
-664 SKLTNLDNTSD
+664 SKLTNLDNILE
-675 VQQNSELNNLY
+675 VQQNSDLNNMC
-686 QINNKNKNYT
+686 QINNNKIHN
-696 SSFKEDFKKELTEN
+696 SSFKEDFKKELNES
-710 NFLNVANK
+710 NFITVANK
-718 NISISRCFSTLTNKI
+718 NISISKSFSILTNKI
-733 EQVKNIILSVKEK
+733 EHVKNIILSVKEK

-764 LNHIEKYV
+764 LNHIEKYI

-778 LNQSNS
+778 LNQSNGE
-784 DILSILPS
+784 ILSILPT

-804 YKKPFQMFNDNNQN
+804 YKKPFQMYNDMQD

-823 DYGYNKENEQY
+823 DYGYPNKENYQY
-834 QINNQIEDINFDSSS
+834 EINNQIEDIKFDSSS
-849 NNTSRENN
+849 SNTSKEN
-857 IIIPNFQELKHFFD
+857 IIPYPNIQELKQFFD

-879 SELIKYRNIYI
+879 SELIKYRNMYI

-915 RQSYKL
+915 RQSYKI
-921 NNVSEYSDFS
+921 NNASEYSDFS
-931 ETMNSK
+931 ETTNSK
-937 MKSQKEYIGECDDY
+937 LKSQKEYGGECEDY

-982 EIIVKKIEKEK
+982 EIVVRKIEKEK
-993 QGRHKNNL
+993 IGRNKVNL

-1045 EYLTIMYNLR
+1045 EFLTIMFDLR

>member
-1 MSENIPENINQNNI
+1 MSENIPENINQNNL
-15 EKNQIKSQ
+15 EKNQTKSQ
-23 IKPYSKNSIGKNPNY
+23 IKPSSKNIPGKNPFF
-38 NESNTP
+38 NESNTS

-56 IYIRNNGQSLL
+56 IYNKNSGQSLL

-76 NNRLK
+76 NSRLK
-81 DLISDMKNELKQKE
+81 ELLSEMKNELRQKE
-95 DALNDSQKIILK
+95 EALNDSKKIILK
-107 LKEEYSQIMKE
+107 LKDEYSQIMKE
-118 YKKLENEKNKLQEKK
+118 YKKLETEKNKIFEKK
-133 ESNQKILNNISKN
+133 ESNQKILNNISKTQN
-146 QAEYEHVLKLNEQLK
+146 EYERVLKLNDQLK

-178 SNATNDL
+178 SSATNDL

-197 IIKDLKIEGDKCVNM
+197 IINDLKIEGDKCVNM

-230 NQIINQKNEQL
+230 NSIISQKNDQL
-241 KVMVNFSKEI
+241 KLMVNFSKEI

-284 QVNFIEIKNT
+284 QVNFIEIKN
-294 NNKNKDPYIDN
+294 NNNLAKDANNDIN
-305 TNANDLV
+305 NDLM

-327 SMLLQDSLKDLLYIP
+327 STLLQDSLKDLLYIP

-347 YINKEF
+347 FINKEF

-374 ENNLFN
+374 ENNLYN
-380 FLKNIFGKLDLA
+380 FLKNIFGKLDTA

-406 GDFKF
+406 NDFKF
-411 QFFQMKKLYENYYK
+411 QFFQMKLMFENYYK

-430 KNKLKELNLY
+430 KNKLKELKLY
-440 IDKLKND
+440 IEKLKND
-447 MDKKNKKFK
+447 MDKKNKKYK
-456 EKLNELM
+456 EKINELM
-463 NLIELNENNINK
+463 NLIELNENNLTN
-475 EKNKGNVQNNI
+475 EKNKDSVKNNI
-486 NKLKN
+486 GKLKN

-501 KINNDNY
+501 KINNEKY

-518 NLIDNLKKE
+518 DLINNLKKE

-550 LEKREKSIQTDNNN
+550 LEKRENSTQTDNDI
-564 INSNSYLNES
+564 INMKEYMNGSNS
-574 SSFSKNKKERNKYY
+574 FSRNKKERNKYY
-588 INTNKKTFEIQNNE
+588 LTTNKKTLEIQSNE

-611 KKRKEKENEIIKEK
+611 KKENNNDNDNENEIIKEK
-625 ENLSLDYITPIKIN
+625 ENLSLNYITPIKIN
-639 KNANNNNNINI
+639 KNVNNNI
-650 NNNNINEKYEINSF
+650 NNNINEKYEINSF
-664 SKLTNLDNTSD
+664 SKLTNLDNILE
-675 VQQNSELNNLY
+675 VQQNSDLNNMC
-686 QINNKNKNYT
+686 QINNNKIHN
-696 SSFKEDFKKELTEN
+696 SSFKEDFKKELNEN
-710 NFLNVANK
+710 NFITVANK
-718 NISISRCFSTLTNKI
+718 NISISKSFSILTNKI
-733 EQVKNIILSVKEK
+733 EHVKNIILSVKEK

-764 LNHIEKYV
+764 LNHIEKYI

-778 LNQSNS
+778 LNQSNGE
-784 DILSILPS
+784 ILSILPT

-804 YKKPFQMFNDNNQN
+804 YKKPFQMYNDMQD

-823 DYGYNKENEQY
+823 DYGYPNKENYQY
-834 QINNQIEDINFDSSS
+834 EINNQIEDIKFDSSS
-849 NNTSRENN
+849 SNTSKEN
-857 IIIPNFQELKHFFD
+857 IIPYPNIQELKQFFD

-879 SELIKYRNIYI
+879 SELIKYRNMYI

-915 RQSYKL
+915 RQSYKI
-921 NNVSEYSDFS
+921 NNASEYSDFS
-931 ETMNSK
+931 ETTNSK
-937 MKSQKEYIGECDDY
+937 LKSQKEYGGECEDY

-982 EIIVKKIEKEK
+982 EIVVRKIEKEK
-993 QGRHKNNL
+993 IGRNKVNL

>member
-1 MSENIPENINQNNI
+1 MSENIPENINQNNL
-15 EKNQIKSQ
+15 EKNQTKSQ
-23 IKPYSKNSIGKNPNY
+23 IKPSSKNIPGKNPFF
-38 NESNTP
+38 NESNTS

-56 IYIRNNGQSLL
+56 IYNKNSGQSLL

-76 NNRLK
+76 NSRLK
-81 DLISDMKNELKQKE
+81 ELLSEMKNELRQKE
-95 DALNDSQKIILK
+95 EALNDSQKIILK
-107 LKEEYSQIMKE
+107 LKDEYSQIMKE
-118 YKKLENEKNKLQEKK
+118 YKKLETEKNKIFEKK
-133 ESNQKILNNISKN
+133 ESNQKILNNISKTQN
-146 QAEYEHVLKLNEQLK
+146 EYERVLKLNDQLK

-178 SNATNDL
+178 SSATNDL

-197 IIKDLKIEGDKCVNM
+197 IINDLKIEGDKCVNM

-230 NQIINQKNEQL
+230 NSIISQKNDQL
-241 KVMVNFSKEI
+241 KLMVNFSKEI

-284 QVNFIEIKNT
+284 QVNFIEIKN
-294 NNKNKDPYIDN
+294 NNNLAKDANNDIN
-305 TNANDLV
+305 NDLM

-327 SMLLQDSLKDLLYIP
+327 STLLQDSLKDLLYIP

-347 YINKEF
+347 FINKEF

-374 ENNLFN
+374 ENNLYN
-380 FLKNIFGKLDLA
+380 FLKNIFGKLDIA

-406 GDFKF
+406 NDFKF
-411 QFFQMKKLYENYYK
+411 QFFQMKLMFENYYK

-430 KNKLKELNLY
+430 KNKLKELKLY
-440 IDKLKND
+440 IEKLKND
-447 MDKKNKKFK
+447 MDKKNKKYK
-456 EKLNELM
+456 EKINELM
-463 NLIELNENNINK
+463 NLIELNENNLTN
-475 EKNKGNVQNNI
+475 EKNKDSVKNNI
-486 NKLKN
+486 GKLKN

-501 KINNDNY
+501 KINNEKY

-518 NLIDNLKKE
+518 DLINNLKKE

-550 LEKREKSIQTDNNN
+550 LEKRENSTQTDNDI
-564 INSNSYLNES
+564 INMKEYMNGSNS
-574 SSFSKNKKERNKYY
+574 FSRNKKERNKYY
-588 INTNKKTFEIQNNE
+588 LTTNKKTLEIQSNE

-611 KKRKEKENEIIKEK
+611 KKENNNDNENEIIKEK
-625 ENLSLDYITPIKIN
+625 ENLSLNYITPIKIN
-639 KNANNNNNINI
+639 KNVNNNI
-650 NNNNINEKYEINSF
+650 NNNINEKYEINSF
-664 SKLTNLDNTSD
+664 SKLTNLDNILE
-675 VQQNSELNNLY
+675 VQQNSDLNNMC
-686 QINNKNKNYT
+686 QINNNKINN
-696 SSFKEDFKKELTEN
+696 SSFKEDFKKELNES
-710 NFLNVANK
+710 NFITVANK
-718 NISISRCFSTLTNKI
+718 NISISKSFSILTNKI
-733 EQVKNIILSVKEK
+733 EHVKNIILSVKEK

-764 LNHIEKYV
+764 LNHIEKYI

-778 LNQSNS
+778 LNQSNGE
-784 DILSILPS
+784 ILSILPT

-804 YKKPFQMFNDNNQN
+804 YKKPFQMYNDMQD

-823 DYGYNKENEQY
+823 DYGYPNKENYQY
-834 QINNQIEDINFDSSS
+834 EINNQIEDIKFDSSS
-849 NNTSRENN
+849 SNTSKEN
-857 IIIPNFQELKHFFD
+857 IIPYPNIQELKQFFD

-879 SELIKYRNIYI
+879 SELIKYRNMYI

-915 RQSYKL
+915 RQSYKI
-921 NNVSEYSDFS
+921 NNASEYSDFS
-931 ETMNSK
+931 ETTNSK
-937 MKSQKEYIGECDDY
+937 LKSQKEYGGECEDY

-982 EIIVKKIEKEK
+982 EIVVRKIEKEK
-993 QGRHKNNL
+993 IGRNKANL

-1023 DELDDDIIFNRKV
+1023 DELEDDIIFNRKV

-1045 EYLTIMYNLR
+1045 EFLTIMFDLR

>member
-1 MSENIPENINQNNI
+1 MSENIPENINQNNL
-15 EKNQIKSQ
+15 EKNQTKSQ
-23 IKPYSKNSIGKNPNY
+23 IKPSSKNIPGKNPFF
-38 NESNTP
+38 NESNTS

-56 IYIRNNGQSLL
+56 IYNKNSGQSLL

-76 NNRLK
+76 NSRLK
-81 DLISDMKNELKQKE
+81 ELLSEMKNELRQKE
-95 DALNDSQKIILK
+95 EALNDSQKIILK
-107 LKEEYSQIMKE
+107 LKDEYSQIMKE
-118 YKKLENEKNKLQEKK
+118 YKKLETEKNKIFEKK
-133 ESNQKILNNISKN
+133 ESNQKILNNISKTQN
-146 QAEYEHVLKLNEQLK
+146 EYERVLKLNDQLK

-178 SNATNDL
+178 SSATNDL

-197 IIKDLKIEGDKCVNM
+197 IINDLKIEGDKCVNM

-230 NQIINQKNEQL
+230 NSIISQKNDQL
-241 KVMVNFSKEI
+241 KLMVNFSKEI

-284 QVNFIEIKNT
+284 QVNFIEIKN
-294 NNKNKDPYIDN
+294 NNNLAKDANNDIN
-305 TNANDLV
+305 NDLM
-312 ILSNLFDNKLNSQKC
+312 ILSNLFDNKLKSQKC
-327 SMLLQDSLKDLLYIP
+327 STLLQDSLKDLLYIP

-347 YINKEF
+347 FINKEF

-374 ENNLFN
+374 ENNLYN
-380 FLKNIFGKLDLA
+380 FLKNIFGKLDTA

-406 GDFKF
+406 NDFKF
-411 QFFQMKKLYENYYK
+411 QVFQMKLMFENYYK

-430 KNKLKELNLY
+430 KNKLKELKLY
-440 IDKLKND
+440 IEKLKND
-447 MDKKNKKFK
+447 MDKKNKKYK
-456 EKLNELM
+456 EKINELM
-463 NLIELNENNINK
+463 NLIELNENNLTN
-475 EKNKGNVQNNI
+475 EKNKDSVKNNI
-486 NKLKN
+486 GKLKN

-501 KINNDNY
+501 KINNEKY

-518 NLIDNLKKE
+518 DLINNLKKE

-550 LEKREKSIQTDNNN
+550 LEKRENSTQTDNDI
-564 INSNSYLNES
+564 INMKEYMNGSNS
-574 SSFSKNKKERNKYY
+574 FSRNKKERNKYY
-588 INTNKKTFEIQNNE
+588 LTTNKKTLEIQSNE

-611 KKRKEKENEIIKEK
+611 KKENNNDNENEIIKEK
-625 ENLSLDYITPIKIN
+625 ENLSLNYITPIKIN
-639 KNANNNNNINI
+639 KNVNNNI
-650 NNNNINEKYEINSF
+650 NNNINEKYEINSF
-664 SKLTNLDNTSD
+664 SKLTNLDNILE
-675 VQQNSELNNLY
+675 VQQNSDLNNMC
-686 QINNKNKNYT
+686 QINNNKIHN
-696 SSFKEDFKKELTEN
+696 SSFKEDFKKELNES
-710 NFLNVANK
+710 NFITVANK
-718 NISISRCFSTLTNKI
+718 NISISKSFSILTNKI
-733 EQVKNIILSVKEK
+733 EHVKNIILSVKEK

-764 LNHIEKYV
+764 LNHIEKYI

-778 LNQSNS
+778 LNQSNGE
-784 DILSILPS
+784 ILSILPT

-804 YKKPFQMFNDNNQN
+804 YKKPFQMYNDMQD

-823 DYGYNKENEQY
+823 DYGYPNKENYQY
-834 QINNQIEDINFDSSS
+834 KINNQIEDIKFDSSS
-849 NNTSRENN
+849 SNTSKEN
-857 IIIPNFQELKHFFD
+857 IIPYPNIQELKQFFD

-879 SELIKYRNIYI
+879 SELIKYRNMYI

-915 RQSYKL
+915 RQSYKI
-921 NNVSEYSDFS
+921 NNASEYSDFS
-931 ETMNSK
+931 ETTNSK
-937 MKSQKEYIGECDDY
+937 LKSQKEYGGECEDY

-982 EIIVKKIEKEK
+982 EIVVRKIEKEK
-993 QGRHKNNL
+993 IGRNKVNL

-1045 EYLTIMYNLR
+1045 EFLTIMFDLR

>member
-1 MSENIPENINQNNI
+1 MSENIPENINQNNL
-15 EKNQIKSQ
+15 EKNQTKSQ
-23 IKPYSKNSIGKNPNY
+23 IKPSSKNIPGKNPFF
-38 NESNTP
+38 NESNTS

-56 IYIRNNGQSLL
+56 IYNKNSGQSLL

-76 NNRLK
+76 NSRLK
-81 DLISDMKNELKQKE
+81 ELLSEMKNELRQKE
-95 DALNDSQKIILK
+95 EALNDSQKIILK
-107 LKEEYSQIMKE
+107 LKDEYSQIMKE
-118 YKKLENEKNKLQEKK
+118 YKKLETEKNKIFEKK
-133 ESNQKILNNISKN
+133 ESNQKILNNISKTQN
-146 QAEYEHVLKLNEQLK
+146 EYERVLKLNDQLK

-178 SNATNDL
+178 SSATNDL

-197 IIKDLKIEGDKCVNM
+197 IINDLKIEGDKCVNM

-230 NQIINQKNEQL
+230 NSIISQKNDQL
-241 KVMVNFSKEI
+241 KLMVNFSKEI

-284 QVNFIEIKNT
+284 QVNFIEIKN
-294 NNKNKDPYIDN
+294 NNNLAKDANNDIN
-305 TNANDLV
+305 NDLM

-327 SMLLQDSLKDLLYIP
+327 STLLQDSLKDLLYIP

-347 YINKEF
+347 FINKEF

-374 ENNLFN
+374 ENNLYN
-380 FLKNIFGKLDLA
+380 FLKNIFGKLDIA

-406 GDFKF
+406 NDFKF
-411 QFFQMKKLYENYYK
+411 QFFQMKLMFENYYK

-430 KNKLKELNLY
+430 KNKLKELKLY
-440 IDKLKND
+440 IEKLKND
-447 MDKKNKKFK
+447 MDKKNKVYK
-456 EKLNELM
+456 EKINELM
-463 NLIELNENNINK
+463 NLIELNENNLTN
-475 EKNKGNVQNNI
+475 EKNKDSVKNNI
-486 NKLKN
+486 GKLKN

-501 KINNDNY
+501 KINNEKY

-518 NLIDNLKKE
+518 DLINNLKKE

-550 LEKREKSIQTDNNN
+550 LEKRENSTQTDNDI
-564 INSNSYLNES
+564 INMKEYMNGSNS
-574 SSFSKNKKERNKYY
+574 FSRNKKERNKYY
-588 INTNKKTFEIQNNE
+588 LTTNKKTLEIQSNE

-611 KKRKEKENEIIKEK
+611 KKENNNDNENEIIKEK
-625 ENLSLDYITPIKIN
+625 ENLSLNYITPIKIN
-639 KNANNNNNINI
+639 KNVNNNI
-650 NNNNINEKYEINSF
+650 NNNINEKYEINSF
-664 SKLTNLDNTSD
+664 SKLTNLDNILE
-675 VQQNSELNNLY
+675 VQQNSDLNNMC
-686 QINNKNKNYT
+686 QINNNKIHN
-696 SSFKEDFKKELTEN
+696 SSFKEDFKKELNES
-710 NFLNVANK
+710 NFITVANK
-718 NISISRCFSTLTNKI
+718 NISISKSFSILTNKI
-733 EQVKNIILSVKEK
+733 EHVKNIILSVKEK

-764 LNHIEKYV
+764 LNHIEKYI

-778 LNQSNS
+778 LNQSNGE
-784 DILSILPS
+784 ILSILPT

-823 DYGYNKENEQY
+823 DYGYPNKENYQY
-834 QINNQIEDINFDSSS
+834 EINNQIEDIKFDSSS
-849 NNTSRENN
+849 SNTSKEN
-857 IIIPNFQELKHFFD
+857 IIPYPNIQELKQFFD

-879 SELIKYRNIYI
+879 SELIKYRNMYI

-915 RQSYKL
+915 RQSYKI
-921 NNVSEYSDFS
+921 NNASEYSDFS
-931 ETMNSK
+931 ETTNSK
-937 MKSQKEYIGECDDY
+937 LKSQKEYGGECEDY

-982 EIIVKKIEKEK
+982 EIVVRKIEKEK
-993 QGRHKNNL
+993 IGRNKANL

-1045 EYLTIMYNLR
+1045 EFLTIMFDLR